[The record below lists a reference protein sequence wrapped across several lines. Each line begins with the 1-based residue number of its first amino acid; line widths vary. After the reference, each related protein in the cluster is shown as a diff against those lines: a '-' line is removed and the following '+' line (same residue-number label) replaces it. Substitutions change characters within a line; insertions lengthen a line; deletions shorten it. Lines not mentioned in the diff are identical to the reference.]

1 MSDRIKT
8 LYGQLV
14 RNGYDLGGYE
24 KFNAAMHDSNRRRSL
39 YNQLVANRADLGG
52 YEKFS
57 SVVETAPR
65 TTPSA
70 PQKKRDVVADTIN
83 MLRTPSSQYTRPQ
96 PSKAAGTFEMPSK
109 YDVYHNMPDV
119 VKRHQTP
126 TPLKPEAVMPSVPS
140 SAAESVWAA
149 ADKAAGAEVRKK
161 VDEGWSWRKI
171 MQALSSGA
179 SVTGGLGDDNAQAL
193 ETTSVAHLKTHDL
206 QKLSD
211 QAWAALGSKQQQSI
225 INDSYIYLKEQY
237 PDADDKALVDAA
249 RKMARAKSDEQMY
262 NLAVEKN
269 MPKSVGE
276 FFLRKA
282 AAASS
287 FGSLSKGYASM
298 MAGTRGDMEAEDT
311 ALQKYGAKHKVADIA
326 GSVAGFAVDPLTYA
340 SGAVGG
346 AATKVALWAGGKV
359 LSEAAA
365 RKMSQT
371 LGGKLLLGAVSG
383 AANFGTFEAGGEALN
398 QYKWGGTLDV
408 DPETG
413 RYVVGDFSLGKVASQ
428 MRHGLTMGGLTGAFG
443 TWLGNVSTK
452 AAQATS
458 STLGK
463 LGVRAGELGV
473 GLVGE
478 GTIFATP
485 EFISTYGDYN
495 DIIKSVSDKNSPNY
509 IADDKERS
517 KYIAEIKAQRGERM
531 MDIWQDNL
539 AMIAGFKAQHAIK
552 SAGRTISEL
561 AASRRGKVGFV
572 ERMGRM
578 LDGHPS
584 LALSKE
590 EQTELDKHGYG
601 DLTQM
606 VKEYKAYAQKDGDLP
621 YNKITQLLNDK
632 NVSEAARAKMYYY
645 VTGHSLPMSAVIAS
659 NVIDNGDKTYTVQS
673 LGDNGV
679 ITSRTYGS
687 LKRADYEKARID
699 RQAELNGVAMA
710 EQMFDNMDKAERL
723 KAVCTRLAQDKGV
736 SPETLLWLTRKDP
749 KQMTAAEK
757 RWIKEIEY
765 AANEDAP
772 QGENATVRH
781 IKGIILDE
789 YGVDVD
795 KALRK
800 AADSRTDAEKTAI
813 SAYNNELAQAVAER
827 KNAISQG
834 ETTDAYRRGYEADT
848 QGMRDA
854 YVAQMYE
861 PSEDNAET
869 LRGVES
875 QITESAKYQAALER
889 DELKQM
895 THKDGFIHL
904 ATLKD
909 KDKDG
914 NGKQVYIVDGDIVM
928 KEDGSGID
936 ADASSKSVIVYD
948 PATGEKK
955 MVSPTAVDGI
965 ESLGEVKTAEQREA
979 EINARM
985 QDTIQSGKDWL
996 EGNVANP
1003 VGMQIQLGDGRIA
1016 TIEAMHEDG
1025 KSAIATLP
1033 DGTQFLVPN
1042 DVLQRIVNNGQ
1053 YADYK
1058 ARRDAE
1064 ASKREAEQ
1072 STESASETATEGGQ
1086 PLPEEASLKEEES
1099 REYAQG
1105 DVFDVVVD
1113 GQKMHAEIVS
1123 PKDADGRFV
1132 VNVDDGESMRTLYV
1146 TPEELAAMEYREEPS
1161 TKAEETRLASE
1172 GSSEK
1177 ALERGEQPTE
1187 EHTPTAL
1194 ERIPRDEK
1202 GNAQFHDVDTETAW
1216 DGLVEMSGNEE
1227 TAHKVAEASLANAE
1241 RKLKAAKALKE
1252 KGETPEELLRSIKE
1266 NEAAVAEAQRVVAA
1280 WKAIVGEKSRR
1291 EEAVRAEAEHIATE
1305 KAEAER
1311 KAAEERE
1318 RAEAEE
1324 KTRIEAEKKTRIEAE
1339 KKEAERIAAEKAEE
1353 EARVEAERKAEDER
1367 IAKQKA
1373 EEKAEEAESD
1383 KEEAEKRMDDEEP
1396 KPVGSGVFGNIYNQ
1410 FKGKVKEAFD
1420 FLMKHKGGDLLG
1432 VFHRKDVG
1440 DIDLVWGDENGGL
1453 AHILNKHVGE
1463 GKSFANVDEAMS
1475 HIQNII
1481 ETGKNDFEDG
1491 DKIVFR
1497 KGSELVTVRKNF
1509 REGGKKIADKNWVL
1523 TAYDKEA
1530 ADNGNRVTTKVIE
1543 GKATPHTASIDKGSE
1558 KPEKKQEKQ
1567 SVFDKAKEIADK
1579 EEKKRKAEA
1588 EDDSVLG
1595 QATRAVGKKKK
1606 VNPFKYTA
1614 SQKDAGEVI
1623 KGVHYANGY
1632 AYASDGYIL
1641 FKEKADYPKEWEGT
1655 TRDKDGNLID
1665 GKYPDA
1671 EKAIHRLVHIPDK
1684 EVESLPSKGVLDFAI
1699 AASKKLKGEAIPVSV
1714 DGIFFNA
1721 VNLKKFLEAVASK
1734 GMDKIVYRHPMLYA
1748 TNGKDEIVMMPTVNT
1763 LEGALDIADRMER
1776 AGLPEEQIDAWK
1788 AHIEAAD
1795 KKMSFDDFKKA
1806 VENAKKEGVRPTEA
1820 DKQESK
1826 AEAEK
1831 QKVDK
1836 QGNPI
1841 DAEGRLITEKVE
1853 DISDLSDDDF
1863 NNPTRSVE
1871 LPKIPKNVDDALGAN
1886 GRPVIIKKNIFE
1898 KNGKSHGFTPKQSR
1912 KILGDALYNPDIVGQ
1927 SQPSTKKTHWVA
1939 IKVDEK
1945 SPITILEVNDGK
1957 DNVEVVGWYT
1967 LDARNLERIKRQ
1979 AEREG
1984 GELLVLSPKD
1994 KVESLPTPTSGLPTD
2009 KGSEVGGEK
2018 QEAEKKRPSPL
2029 SERIE
2034 DVGEKIGDARKDVW
2048 KEIIARIK
2056 NKKQGIEEALKK
2068 SSAGKLF
2075 SSLFDEKELLES
2087 GVSNEVVTFISAVK
2101 GSLGTKP
2108 RSLSKLK
2115 MWINKVL
2122 HQYDMCEQALENWE
2136 SVKKKIDE
2144 WKYYSQ
2150 PFYMYRAAMAVGGY
2164 ESGRDVG
2171 NAELWQI
2178 ADGYSDGKSVAGQW
2192 CVRKAGAYDGIYKT
2206 YEEAAEAL
2214 KKFAGENAAVDG
2226 KGKRKEVKLAIYKR
2240 RTDGTM
2246 FIAPEGKPDVIIQ
2259 DGFKTLYEASA
2270 YKKEHYA
2277 EMQERYRTLM
2287 DGIKPKFNE
2296 NRERKGRDWRG
2307 GKNVSAED
2315 FREAFDFRGVE
2326 FGNWMQQKDRRQ
2338 ALNECYDS
2346 LMDLAMVCGVSPK
2359 ALSLGGKLAMAFGA
2373 RGVGK
2378 FNAHYEPGKVV
2389 INLTKTKG
2397 AGSLAHEWFHAIDN
2411 YFNMQGWDEFATE
2424 STRNVERKEMAEAWK
2439 DLVRAINGSD
2449 YFKRSDKYARLKGSR
2464 YWIEPTE
2471 LGARAFAVWV
2481 ENRLSK
2487 YGTINDYLANNPRL
2501 VDEKASDAEKKYAP
2515 YPFDKDADWMD
2526 EKFGR
2531 LFEVMQERVDEE
2543 TGKHILYSRNKAAGH
2558 ELTELTAEE
2567 RELRD
2572 NLVERMRKGGLDVVT
2587 DSEEMQRVIDTENER
2602 TRMTG
2607 AGSVREH
2614 RVYHGSGAD
2623 FDAFDHSHMGEGEGA
2638 QAYGWGTYVTEVEG
2652 IGRTYAIQNTT
2663 THNDAL
2669 RALQHDVDAI
2679 SDQLNRHRDD
2689 LKYDE
2694 EQLKRANEWRA
2705 EAELD
2710 YELFKDEAEKLKE
2723 KYGEA
2728 SPKYRNHLFNDIY
2741 TDEMNRAQS
2750 SVKSTEESIQYRKE
2764 KIAELEK
2771 ALKDKQAEI
2780 DELPKEFPRHLYTVE
2795 IPDDNGSNYLDWNS
2809 SLSKEQK
2816 DTITKALKRLKVD
2829 LTYYE
2834 SRGFSLDDTFADIY
2848 YFLTIALRHTRK
2860 WEDVNA
2866 IRASSKFLYSLGF
2879 TGIKYPADNMRGGR
2893 KDGAKNYV
2901 IFNEND
2907 AKITDHVRFLRTAGG
2922 EVYGLVKDGRIYLD
2936 PKVATAETAVHE
2948 YTHLWGDM
2956 LRRKDSEQ
2964 WSHTVKELKNSV
2976 LWEEVKELYP
2986 ELKTDDEIADEVLS
3000 TFSGRRGA
3008 ERLREEA
3015 RRVADGEGGVFTKA
3029 KAIETLERVKEAI
3042 ARFWEGVA
3050 KMFGINR
3057 YRSAEELADMAMKDL
3072 INGVKPTSRTF
3083 TFDNFYKDTKA
3094 VFEGTERPKGKPD
3107 YTSYSGSEYWYGEDN
3122 GGKYVVR
3129 GSDHWSG
3136 EFKVKDGER
3145 TNVGRN
3151 HYSEITEDGML
3162 PIGAQG
3168 SLKFGWE
3175 KGLSKPV
3182 GSGIS
3187 AAIDRRGSGDSNNIA
3202 SCYWYIDNAKEKDN
3216 KGFTYGKAYLS
3227 EFEDKERRRDIPGD
3241 DWRDIQ
3247 GLEGGTRAM
3256 AVKKANDRFNEE
3268 LEMQVK
3274 GELEEG
3280 HVYKLGMPSEI
3291 LLSTGVPNLPIQMS
3305 AQRLEDKATKFGH
3318 NFDIAEVKDLVNA
3331 IQKPIAIFE
3340 YGDRNKSQNLIVE
3353 IQKDGKNFIIGLSL
3367 NPVVKGKALEI
3378 NSVRNVFPKDN
3389 AEWLNWISQNKLLY
3403 ADKEKIQALID
3414 KQQTNL
3420 ADVNYL
3426 NLDDVAK
3433 KVKDFENPKL
3443 FDGKISEVDKKG
3455 SDSID
3460 RSVRE
3465 NPKNEDKPRYSR
3477 KPGESIFD
3485 YASRVSEDVDR
3496 SVRERVSARDE
3507 YEKKV
3512 KSKGFQTKE
3521 ALQNSMLGLQEF
3533 MSAIDHASGNR
3544 RYIEDIPDFENPIL
3558 GENRLSSV
3566 NKEEMHQVAK
3576 TQFKPLMSAVAKLS
3590 GNGKES
3596 GELYDYMFAKH
3607 GLERDAVMR
3616 QREAQKEF
3624 DKYQKAN
3631 PKGTKTIG
3639 DFVASLEGKDYAGLT
3654 ALTAEDGRV
3663 KSIQSQID
3671 AIDEQMKATDNQL
3684 LLRKL
3689 GGQKKRLKV
3698 DLLNAARD
3706 AADDIRKAFE
3716 SNPSHDRSDINEL
3729 WKRVNEVNGN
3739 TLRKLYESGM
3749 LTKEAYNDISSMY
3762 TNYIPMRGF
3771 DQTTSADAYA
3781 YLTHGDSAFNAPIKT
3796 AKGRSSK
3803 ADNPIAYM
3811 QAMAE
3816 SAIMQ
3821 GNRNV
3826 LVKQK
3831 MLNFV
3836 RNHPSDLASVSDVWL
3851 QYDSVADE
3859 WKPVFPDNIGANDS
3873 ASVVAKKMEAFEDKM
3888 KQMAEKHPDLVQRSN
3903 EAPDIPYKVVEKGQL
3918 NEHQVL
3924 VKQNGK
3930 SYIITVN
3937 GSPRAAQA
3945 ANGLTNPDTDLTGAV
3960 GKVFEGAE
3968 ALNRQLSSLYTTL
3981 NPDFIGSNYV
3991 RDALYSNTMVYVKE
4005 GAKYGGSFN
4014 LNFAKY
4020 NPAEMANLYAR
4031 YNKGSLDTSNE
4042 THRLFLE
4049 FMQNGGE
4056 TGFVNLKQIEKRKS
4070 EIAKAIKRDGRISAA
4085 QIWGGLGDAVDF
4097 ANRAVENSARFAAY
4111 VTSRKSGRSVGRSVY
4126 DAKEISVNFNRKGSG
4141 SKFMGAEG
4149 QTKAGNAAA
4158 FVSGAGRGLYIF
4170 WNAGLQ
4176 GLTNFSRQIGR
4187 HPGRALTLAALLF
4200 GFGALMSYLGNGDDD
4215 DENNYFNLPKYIRRS
4230 NVCYKIGDLFVT
4242 IPLPVEY
4249 RSFYGLGE
4257 LASSTLA
4264 GKEGG
4269 TTKDIAKEAVSQ
4281 VSQLFPI
4288 DFAEGGG
4295 GLHALIPSAVKPIV
4309 EAETN
4314 TAWTGL
4320 PIYKDNDFNKNMPEY
4335 TKVYKT
4341 ANGHLVEIARAL
4353 NDATGG
4359 NKYKKGFIDINPA
4372 KMEYVLK
4379 GMLGGAFSFPDKLVK
4394 TTETIMGDREFDW
4407 RNTPFANRFV
4417 KNADERTEY
4426 KSLNEQYFKLKDEMD
4441 VVKQQ
4446 LKGFE
4451 KEADA
4456 GNEKYEKALLQLEDS
4471 KDYERL
4477 ELFKDYEKELK
4488 GLNDELKELRMSP
4501 DYDKA
4506 EEKELQKEIAELQRQ
4521 LLDEMREIKK

>member
-1 MSDRIKT
+1 M
-8 LYGQLV
+8 
-14 RNGYDLGGYE
+14 
-24 KFNAAMHDSNRRRSL
+24 
-39 YNQLVANRADLGG
+39 
-52 YEKFS
+52 
-57 SVVETAPR
+57 
-65 TTPSA
+65 
-70 PQKKRDVVADTIN
+70 
-83 MLRTPSSQYTRPQ
+83 
-96 PSKAAGTFEMPSK
+96 
-109 YDVYHNMPDV
+109 
-119 VKRHQTP
+119 
-126 TPLKPEAVMPSVPS
+126 
-140 SAAESVWAA
+140 
-149 ADKAAGAEVRKK
+149 
-161 VDEGWSWRKI
+161 
-171 MQALSSGA
+171 
-179 SVTGGLGDDNAQAL
+179 
-193 ETTSVAHLKTHDL
+193 
-206 QKLSD
+206 
-211 QAWAALGSKQQQSI
+211 
-225 INDSYIYLKEQY
+225 
-237 PDADDKALVDAA
+237 
-249 RKMARAKSDEQMY
+249 
-262 NLAVEKN
+262 
-269 MPKSVGE
+269 
-276 FFLRKA
+276 
-282 AAASS
+282 
-287 FGSLSKGYASM
+287 
-298 MAGTRGDMEAEDT
+298 
-311 ALQKYGAKHKVADIA
+311 
-326 GSVAGFAVDPLTYA
+326 
-340 SGAVGG
+340 
-346 AATKVALWAGGKV
+346 
-359 LSEAAA
+359 
-365 RKMSQT
+365 
-371 LGGKLLLGAVSG
+371 
-383 AANFGTFEAGGEALN
+383 
-398 QYKWGGTLDV
+398 
-408 DPETG
+408 
-413 RYVVGDFSLGKVASQ
+413 
-428 MRHGLTMGGLTGAFG
+428 
-443 TWLGNVSTK
+443 
-452 AAQATS
+452 
-458 STLGK
+458 
-463 LGVRAGELGV
+463 
-473 GLVGE
+473 
-478 GTIFATP
+478 
-485 EFISTYGDYN
+485 
-495 DIIKSVSDKNSPNY
+495 
-509 IADDKERS
+509 
-517 KYIAEIKAQRGERM
+517 
-531 MDIWQDNL
+531 
-539 AMIAGFKAQHAIK
+539 
-552 SAGRTISEL
+552 
-561 AASRRGKVGFV
+561 
-572 ERMGRM
+572 
-578 LDGHPS
+578 
-584 LALSKE
+584 
-590 EQTELDKHGYG
+590 
-601 DLTQM
+601 
-606 VKEYKAYAQKDGDLP
+606 
-621 YNKITQLLNDK
+621 
-632 NVSEAARAKMYYY
+632 
-645 VTGHSLPMSAVIAS
+645 
-659 NVIDNGDKTYTVQS
+659 
-673 LGDNGV
+673 
-679 ITSRTYGS
+679 
-687 LKRADYEKARID
+687 
-699 RQAELNGVAMA
+699 
-710 EQMFDNMDKAERL
+710 
-723 KAVCTRLAQDKGV
+723 
-736 SPETLLWLTRKDP
+736 
-749 KQMTAAEK
+749 
-757 RWIKEIEY
+757 
-765 AANEDAP
+765 
-772 QGENATVRH
+772 
-781 IKGIILDE
+781 
-789 YGVDVD
+789 
-795 KALRK
+795 
-800 AADSRTDAEKTAI
+800 
-813 SAYNNELAQAVAER
+813 
-827 KNAISQG
+827 
-834 ETTDAYRRGYEADT
+834 
-848 QGMRDA
+848 
-854 YVAQMYE
+854 
-861 PSEDNAET
+861 
-869 LRGVES
+869 
-875 QITESAKYQAALER
+875 
-889 DELKQM
+889 
-895 THKDGFIHL
+895 
-904 ATLKD
+904 
-909 KDKDG
+909 
-914 NGKQVYIVDGDIVM
+914 
-928 KEDGSGID
+928 
-936 ADASSKSVIVYD
+936 
-948 PATGEKK
+948 
-955 MVSPTAVDGI
+955 
-965 ESLGEVKTAEQREA
+965 
-979 EINARM
+979 
-985 QDTIQSGKDWL
+985 
-996 EGNVANP
+996 
-1003 VGMQIQLGDGRIA
+1003 
-1016 TIEAMHEDG
+1016 
-1025 KSAIATLP
+1025 
-1033 DGTQFLVPN
+1033 
-1042 DVLQRIVNNGQ
+1042 
-1053 YADYK
+1053 
-1058 ARRDAE
+1058 
-1064 ASKREAEQ
+1064 
-1072 STESASETATEGGQ
+1072 
-1086 PLPEEASLKEEES
+1086 
-1099 REYAQG
+1099 
-1105 DVFDVVVD
+1105 
-1113 GQKMHAEIVS
+1113 
-1123 PKDADGRFV
+1123 
-1132 VNVDDGESMRTLYV
+1132 
-1146 TPEELAAMEYREEPS
+1146 
-1161 TKAEETRLASE
+1161 
-1172 GSSEK
+1172 
-1177 ALERGEQPTE
+1177 
-1187 EHTPTAL
+1187 
-1194 ERIPRDEK
+1194 
-1202 GNAQFHDVDTETAW
+1202 
-1216 DGLVEMSGNEE
+1216 
-1227 TAHKVAEASLANAE
+1227 
-1241 RKLKAAKALKE
+1241 
-1252 KGETPEELLRSIKE
+1252 
-1266 NEAAVAEAQRVVAA
+1266 
-1280 WKAIVGEKSRR
+1280 
-1291 EEAVRAEAEHIATE
+1291 
-1305 KAEAER
+1305 
-1311 KAAEERE
+1311 
-1318 RAEAEE
+1318 
-1324 KTRIEAEKKTRIEAE
+1324 
-1339 KKEAERIAAEKAEE
+1339 
-1353 EARVEAERKAEDER
+1353 
-1367 IAKQKA
+1367 
-1373 EEKAEEAESD
+1373 
-1383 KEEAEKRMDDEEP
+1383 
-1396 KPVGSGVFGNIYNQ
+1396 
-1410 FKGKVKEAFD
+1410 
-1420 FLMKHKGGDLLG
+1420 
-1432 VFHRKDVG
+1432 
-1440 DIDLVWGDENGGL
+1440 
-1453 AHILNKHVGE
+1453 
-1463 GKSFANVDEAMS
+1463 
-1475 HIQNII
+1475 
-1481 ETGKNDFEDG
+1481 
-1491 DKIVFR
+1491 
-1497 KGSELVTVRKNF
+1497 
-1509 REGGKKIADKNWVL
+1509 
-1523 TAYDKEA
+1523 
-1530 ADNGNRVTTKVIE
+1530 
-1543 GKATPHTASIDKGSE
+1543 
-1558 KPEKKQEKQ
+1558 
-1567 SVFDKAKEIADK
+1567 
-1579 EEKKRKAEA
+1579 
-1588 EDDSVLG
+1588 
-1595 QATRAVGKKKK
+1595 GKKKK
-1606 VNPFKYTA
+1606 VNLFKYTVSEKNSISA
-1614 SQKDAGEVI
+1614 LR
-1623 KGVHYANGY
+1623 GVHYANGY

-1665 GKYPDA
+1665 GKYPDT

-1684 EVESLPSKGVLDFAI
+1684 EVESLPSKEVLDFAI
-1699 AASKKLKGEAIPVSV
+1699 AAGKKLKRETIPVAV

-1734 GMDKIVYRHPMLYA
+1734 GMDKVVYRHPMLYA
-1748 TNGKDEIVMMPTVNT
+1748 TNGKDEIVLMPTVNT
-1763 LEGALDIADRMER
+1763 LEGALDIADRMES
-1776 AGLPEEQIDAWK
+1776 AGLPKEQIDAWK

-1795 KKMSFDDFKKA
+1795 KKMSLEDFKKA
-1806 VENAKKEGVRPTEA
+1806 VENAKKKG
-1820 DKQESK
+1820 DK

-2018 QEAEKKRPSPL
+2018 QEAEKKRPAPIA
-2029 SERIE
+2029 ERIE

-2307 GKNVSAED
+2307 GKDVSAED

-2373 RGVGK
+2373 RGGGK
-2378 FNAHYEPGKVV
+2378 FNAHYEPDKVV

-2558 ELTELTAEE
+2558 ENTELTAEE

-2602 TRMTG
+2602 TRMMG

-2663 THNDAL
+2663 KHNDAL

-2679 SDQLNRHRDD
+2679 SDQLDRQRDD

-2710 YELFKDEAEKLKE
+2710 YELFKDEAEELKE
-2723 KYGEA
+2723 KYGES
-2728 SPKYRNHLFNDIY
+2728 SPKYRNHLFYDIY
-2741 TDEMNRAQS
+2741 TDEMKRAQS

-2780 DELPKEFPRHLYTVE
+2780 DDLPKEFPRHLYTVE
-2795 IPDDNGSNYLDWNS
+2795 IPDDNGVNYLDWNS

-2907 AKITDHVRFLRTAGG
+2907 AKITDHTRFLRTADG

-3057 YRSAEELADMAMKDL
+3057 YRSAEELADMAMRDL

-3107 YTSYSGSEYWYGEDN
+3107 YTSYSGSEYWYGEDK

-3247 GLEGGTRAM
+3247 GVEGGTRAM

-3268 LEMQVK
+3268 LELQVK

-3291 LLSTGVPNLPIQMS
+3291 LLSTGVPNLPIELS
-3305 AQRLEDKATKFGH
+3305 AKQLSKKAADRGH
-3318 NFDIAEVKDLVNA
+3318 RFDVKDIANLPQA
-3331 IQKPIAIFE
+3331 IQAPIAVFE
-3340 YGDRNKSQNLIVE
+3340 YGNKDKSQNLIVE
-3353 IQKDGKNFIIGLSL
+3353 IERDGKKFVVGIHFNQNRRGIVVNDIRGLF
-3367 NPVVKGKALEI
+3367 N
-3378 NSVRNVFPKDN
+3378 KDSH
-3389 AEWLNWISQNKLLY
+3389 EWLNWVSQGKLLY

-3414 KQQTNL
+3414 KQRTNL
-3420 ADVNYL
+3420 AEVNYL

-3443 FDGKISEVDKKG
+3443 FGEEIIDDGKKG

-3465 NPKNEDKPRYSR
+3465 NPKSEEPRFSR
-3477 KPGESIFD
+3477 KPGESIFA

-3533 MSAIDHASGNR
+3533 MYAIDHASGNK
-3544 RYIEDIPDFENPIL
+3544 RYIEDIPNFENPIL

-3616 QREAQKEF
+3616 QREAKKEF

-3631 PKGTKTIG
+3631 SKGTKTIG

-3671 AIDEQMKATDNQL
+3671 AIDEQMKATDDQL

-3729 WKRVNEVNGN
+3729 WSRVNEVNGN

-3781 YLTHGDSAFNAPIKT
+3781 YLTHGDSAEP
-3796 AKGRSSK
+3796 
-3803 ADNPIAYM
+3803 
-3811 QAMAE
+3811 
-3816 SAIMQ
+3816 
-3821 GNRNV
+3821 
-3826 LVKQK
+3826 
-3831 MLNFV
+3831 
-3836 RNHPSDLASVSDVWL
+3836 
-3851 QYDSVADE
+3851 
-3859 WKPVFPDNIGANDS
+3859 
-3873 ASVVAKKMEAFEDKM
+3873 
-3888 KQMAEKHPDLVQRSN
+3888 
-3903 EAPDIPYKVVEKGQL
+3903 
-3918 NEHQVL
+3918 
-3924 VKQNGK
+3924 
-3930 SYIITVN
+3930 
-3937 GSPRAAQA
+3937 
-3945 ANGLTNPDTDLTGAV
+3945 
-3960 GKVFEGAE
+3960 
-3968 ALNRQLSSLYTTL
+3968 
-3981 NPDFIGSNYV
+3981 
-3991 RDALYSNTMVYVKE
+3991 
-4005 GAKYGGSFN
+4005 
-4014 LNFAKY
+4014 
-4020 NPAEMANLYAR
+4020 
-4031 YNKGSLDTSNE
+4031 
-4042 THRLFLE
+4042 
-4049 FMQNGGE
+4049 
-4056 TGFVNLKQIEKRKS
+4056 
-4070 EIAKAIKRDGRISAA
+4070 
-4085 QIWGGLGDAVDF
+4085 
-4097 ANRAVENSARFAAY
+4097 
-4111 VTSRKSGRSVGRSVY
+4111 
-4126 DAKEISVNFNRKGSG
+4126 
-4141 SKFMGAEG
+4141 
-4149 QTKAGNAAA
+4149 
-4158 FVSGAGRGLYIF
+4158 
-4170 WNAGLQ
+4170 
-4176 GLTNFSRQIGR
+4176 
-4187 HPGRALTLAALLF
+4187 
-4200 GFGALMSYLGNGDDD
+4200 
-4215 DENNYFNLPKYIRRS
+4215 
-4230 NVCYKIGDLFVT
+4230 
-4242 IPLPVEY
+4242 
-4249 RSFYGLGE
+4249 
-4257 LASSTLA
+4257 
-4264 GKEGG
+4264 
-4269 TTKDIAKEAVSQ
+4269 
-4281 VSQLFPI
+4281 
-4288 DFAEGGG
+4288 
-4295 GLHALIPSAVKPIV
+4295 
-4309 EAETN
+4309 
-4314 TAWTGL
+4314 
-4320 PIYKDNDFNKNMPEY
+4320 
-4335 TKVYKT
+4335 
-4341 ANGHLVEIARAL
+4341 
-4353 NDATGG
+4353 
-4359 NKYKKGFIDINPA
+4359 
-4372 KMEYVLK
+4372 
-4379 GMLGGAFSFPDKLVK
+4379 
-4394 TTETIMGDREFDW
+4394 
-4407 RNTPFANRFV
+4407 RNT
-4417 KNADERTEY
+4417 
-4426 KSLNEQYFKLKDEMD
+4426 
-4441 VVKQQ
+4441 
-4446 LKGFE
+4446 
-4451 KEADA
+4451 
-4456 GNEKYEKALLQLEDS
+4456 
-4471 KDYERL
+4471 
-4477 ELFKDYEKELK
+4477 
-4488 GLNDELKELRMSP
+4488 
-4501 DYDKA
+4501 
-4506 EEKELQKEIAELQRQ
+4506 
-4521 LLDEMREIKK
+4521 

>member
-1 MSDRIKT
+1 MRQRA
-8 LYGQLV
+8 YG
-14 RNGYDLGGYE
+14 
-24 KFNAAMHDSNRRRSL
+24 
-39 YNQLVANRADLGG
+39 
-52 YEKFS
+52 
-57 SVVETAPR
+57 
-65 TTPSA
+65 
-70 PQKKRDVVADTIN
+70 
-83 MLRTPSSQYTRPQ
+83 RP
-96 PSKAAGTFEMPSK
+96 
-109 YDVYHNMPDV
+109 
-119 VKRHQTP
+119 
-126 TPLKPEAVMPSVPS
+126 
-140 SAAESVWAA
+140 

-161 VDEGWSWRKI
+161 VDEGWSWDKI
-171 MQALSSGA
+171 LRMLSSGA

-371 LGGKLLLGAVSG
+371 LGGKLLLGAVGG
-383 AANFGTFEAGGEALN
+383 AANFGTFEAGGEAIN

-428 MRHGLTMGGLTGAFG
+428 MGHGLTMGGLTGAFG

-495 DIIKSVSDKNSPNY
+495 DVIKSVSDKNSPNY

-517 KYIAEIKAQRGERM
+517 KYIAELKAQRGERM

-539 AMIAGFKAQHAIK
+539 AIIAGFKAQHAIK

-687 LKRADYEKARID
+687 RKRADYEKARID

-757 RWIKEIEY
+757 RWIKEIED

-781 IKGIILDE
+781 IKGVILDE

-889 DELKQM
+889 DELTQM
-895 THKDGFIHL
+895 THKDGSIHL

-936 ADASSKSVIVYD
+936 ADASSKSVIIYD

-1086 PLPEEASLKEEES
+1086 PLPEEASPKEEES

-1161 TKAEETRLASE
+1161 PKAEETRLATE
-1172 GSSEK
+1172 DSSDK
-1177 ALERGEQPTE
+1177 ALERGAQPTE

-1216 DGLVEMSGNEE
+1216 DGLVEMSGNEG

-1241 RKLKAAKALKE
+1241 KKLKAAKALKE
-1252 KGETPEELLRSIKE
+1252 KGDTPEALLQSIKE
-1266 NEAAVAEAQRVVAA
+1266 NEKAVAEAEKEVAA
-1280 WKAIVGEKSRR
+1280 WKTIVGEKARR
-1291 EEAVRAEAEHIATE
+1291 EEAAKAEAERIATE

-1318 RAEAEE
+1318 RAEKEE
-1324 KTRIEAEKKTRIEAE
+1324 KARIEAE

-1353 EARVEAERKAEDER
+1353 EARVEAERKERDENGQPFVVSSDGTTTFGEITEDTGLTAAPIKLSEGFQDANTGKGYGLVHIEANHGEQIRQAGFTSVKEFVSFVATHYDTDNIRVGKRRDDGSDTFLIQVTDTHDNTLFIELSKDGSYWNVNSGGIFRKGYSNKKETVAKTEPQQPTNAVSSDSSLSANVKDGITNAEPNGEPTVSLDKGTTLPADQQTSDKENTKKVADSEGENTLKAKIEAASADVNTEPTEAQKEAGNYKKGHVQVGTFDITIEQPEGSIRRGTDADGKKWESKMHNTYGYFRGTEGVDGDHIDVFLSNDIDGWNGRKVFVVDQYNPDGTFDEHKVMLGFNDMDEAKSDYLANYEKGWENGRR
-1367 IAKQKA
+1367 ITVSTTNLEDFEKWIDSSHRKTKPFSEYSSVNKETVATDKGG
-1373 EEKAEEAESD
+1373 EKAE
-1383 KEEAEKRMDDEEP
+1383 
-1396 KPVGSGVFGNIYNQ
+1396 
-1410 FKGKVKEAFD
+1410 
-1420 FLMKHKGGDLLG
+1420 
-1432 VFHRKDVG
+1432 
-1440 DIDLVWGDENGGL
+1440 
-1453 AHILNKHVGE
+1453 
-1463 GKSFANVDEAMS
+1463 
-1475 HIQNII
+1475 
-1481 ETGKNDFEDG
+1481 
-1491 DKIVFR
+1491 
-1497 KGSELVTVRKNF
+1497 
-1509 REGGKKIADKNWVL
+1509 
-1523 TAYDKEA
+1523 
-1530 ADNGNRVTTKVIE
+1530 
-1543 GKATPHTASIDKGSE
+1543 
-1558 KPEKKQEKQ
+1558 KKQKKQ

-1588 EDDSVLG
+1588 EDDKPKEQPLTEAERKDAEEVAGALGYRVEWVDTMEENGTIDADRKVIRIAKDAENPLVQVLG
-1595 QATRAVGKKKK
+1595 HEVAHGVKRMDGGKFKALQKAAMEVVGEKEWNERIEKKRKL
-1606 VNPFKYTA
+1606 N
-1614 SQKDAGEVI
+1614 
-1623 KGVHYANGY
+1623 
-1632 AYASDGYIL
+1632 AYAEGKLSEEVTCDIVGEALDNKVALKRLAESLRGEKGIIARLRDAVARMVEYFKNRGNKEGVRRMKAADKLLAEFESALKDGDGVNESAREADVPTDNVGNIDFSHRTYHDYKDDDGNEHRGTRGKIIEYLNNAGMKKSDIGK
-1641 FKEKADYPKEWEGT
+1641 FVDNMDYWYDLTGKVASLV
-1655 TRDKDGNLID
+1655 DKDGNFDFPAFHEWSQISPLYKKYEGNIVRAVSTLVSNGEYPLNFELSTDCIKREAFTQILNEMVDLGGAIWKNLTPAKIQELRTLQQSYGIQVACPLCFVEGKRLNIMKWATGVTDKWNEAVRRVVGDEATPFGFGKGTYVPATPYNERTTPQEVTDQINEVARIVGSREGALPKDLARMQENTKAMEALLQQYYEDYVAKHGSAEGFSLSEAQLGELAKLRGKGASNVVDRMVDMIATHPELQHTLDVSDLVGSKGLMAIRGQSGDGFAKMYSLIVCANGTGTPKIVQDAQPYSGDILDVRQSKFDKAAEIGGARLFSFSDFDLTKTFDIMQIMWDCAARKAKVQSYSKEIPYILMFGKSGVKINMSMLPEARPSEGLVQEYKEAKGSARKYVLEKIMENAGLDMEGGHIVGIQLSDSHSVSKEFAESIYHNPDYNANCGAIMVGISVNHALYAMGQDYIRQVIPFHLSGMPISARRATDCQYYRDFTSEQNTGIIVNGRRVKQFD
-1665 GKYPDA
+1665 GGGKPIHNKDVPSDFDFYEGENEKGWDMRQRCRDYVKWCGENGLVPRFEWAVNSDNYKAWCKKKGYQPNQEIVDMMDAHTTDGVYDEYYKVITDFTAYKPIFDKDGNTIGEEPAPHRPVTGDFAMDDKTLGMVLGVDSEGRKVDDNSMLANRENTIKNADANKKEIA
-1671 EKAIHRLVHIPDK
+1671 EKALLIL
-1684 EVESLPSKGVLDFAI
+1684 
-1699 AASKKLKGEAIPVSV
+1699 
-1714 DGIFFNA
+1714 
-1721 VNLKKFLEAVASK
+1721 
-1734 GMDKIVYRHPMLYA
+1734 
-1748 TNGKDEIVMMPTVNT
+1748 NGK
-1763 LEGALDIADRMER
+1763 A
-1776 AGLPEEQIDAWK
+1776 
-1788 AHIEAAD
+1788 
-1795 KKMSFDDFKKA
+1795 
-1806 VENAKKEGVRPTEA
+1806 
-1820 DKQESK
+1820 
-1826 AEAEK
+1826 
-1831 QKVDK
+1831 
-1836 QGNPI
+1836 
-1841 DAEGRLITEKVE
+1841 KVE
-1853 DISDLSDDDF
+1853 DLVRKGGEQFDNNSDSDKFFESSNEGID
-1863 NNPTRSVE
+1863 RSV
-1871 LPKIPKNVDDALGAN
+1871 
-1886 GRPVIIKKNIFE
+1886 R
-1898 KNGKSHGFTPKQSR
+1898 
-1912 KILGDALYNPDIVGQ
+1912 
-1927 SQPSTKKTHWVA
+1927 
-1939 IKVDEK
+1939 
-1945 SPITILEVNDGK
+1945 
-1957 DNVEVVGWYT
+1957 
-1967 LDARNLERIKRQ
+1967 
-1979 AEREG
+1979 
-1984 GELLVLSPKD
+1984 
-1994 KVESLPTPTSGLPTD
+1994 
-2009 KGSEVGGEK
+2009 
-2018 QEAEKKRPSPL
+2018 
-2029 SERIE
+2029 
-2034 DVGEKIGDARKDVW
+2034 
-2048 KEIIARIK
+2048 
-2056 NKKQGIEEALKK
+2056 
-2068 SSAGKLF
+2068 
-2075 SSLFDEKELLES
+2075 
-2087 GVSNEVVTFISAVK
+2087 
-2101 GSLGTKP
+2101 
-2108 RSLSKLK
+2108 
-2115 MWINKVL
+2115 
-2122 HQYDMCEQALENWE
+2122 
-2136 SVKKKIDE
+2136 
-2144 WKYYSQ
+2144 
-2150 PFYMYRAAMAVGGY
+2150 
-2164 ESGRDVG
+2164 
-2171 NAELWQI
+2171 
-2178 ADGYSDGKSVAGQW
+2178 
-2192 CVRKAGAYDGIYKT
+2192 
-2206 YEEAAEAL
+2206 
-2214 KKFAGENAAVDG
+2214 
-2226 KGKRKEVKLAIYKR
+2226 
-2240 RTDGTM
+2240 
-2246 FIAPEGKPDVIIQ
+2246 
-2259 DGFKTLYEASA
+2259 
-2270 YKKEHYA
+2270 
-2277 EMQERYRTLM
+2277 
-2287 DGIKPKFNE
+2287 E
-2296 NRERKGRDWRG
+2296 NR
-2307 GKNVSAED
+2307 S
-2315 FREAFDFRGVE
+2315 
-2326 FGNWMQQKDRRQ
+2326 
-2338 ALNECYDS
+2338 
-2346 LMDLAMVCGVSPK
+2346 
-2359 ALSLGGKLAMAFGA
+2359 
-2373 RGVGK
+2373 
-2378 FNAHYEPGKVV
+2378 
-2389 INLTKTKG
+2389 
-2397 AGSLAHEWFHAIDN
+2397 
-2411 YFNMQGWDEFATE
+2411 
-2424 STRNVERKEMAEAWK
+2424 
-2439 DLVRAINGSD
+2439 
-2449 YFKRSDKYARLKGSR
+2449 
-2464 YWIEPTE
+2464 
-2471 LGARAFAVWV
+2471 
-2481 ENRLSK
+2481 
-2487 YGTINDYLANNPRL
+2487 
-2501 VDEKASDAEKKYAP
+2501 EK
-2515 YPFDKDADWMD
+2515 
-2526 EKFGR
+2526 
-2531 LFEVMQERVDEE
+2531 
-2543 TGKHILYSRNKAAGH
+2543 
-2558 ELTELTAEE
+2558 TELTAAE

-2663 THNDAL
+2663 KHNDAL

-2710 YELFKDEAEKLKE
+2710 YELFRDEAEELKE

-2741 TDEMNRAQS
+2741 TDEMKRAQS

-2795 IPDDNGSNYLDWNS
+2795 IPDDNGSNYLDWNGHPAE
-2809 SLSKEQK
+2809 SLLK
-2816 DTITKALKRLKVD
+2816 DVGSFLESNGFERVQDNPVRYEKGESTVVLNPKATGAD
-2829 LTYYE
+2829 LYAE
-2834 SRGFSLDDTFADIY
+2834 LRE
-2848 YFLTIALRHTRK
+2848 ALGSDK
-2860 WEDVNA
+2860 K
-2866 IRASSKFLYSLGF
+2866 ASQALAELGCI
-2879 TGIKYPADNMRGGR
+2879 GIKYPADNMRGGR
-2893 KDGAKNYV
+2893 EDGAKNYV

-2907 AKITDHVRFLRTAGG
+2907 AKITDHTRFLRTASG

-2976 LWEEVKELYP
+2976 LWEEVKESYP

-3050 KMFGINR
+3050 RMFGINR
-3057 YRSAEELADMAMKDL
+3057 YRSAEELADMAMRDLLDSKNPMKDESGMRKRGEVGDE
-3072 INGVKPTSRTF
+3072 GVK
-3083 TFDNFYKDTKA
+3083 
-3094 VFEGTERPKGKPD
+3094 
-3107 YTSYSGSEYWYGEDN
+3107 
-3122 GGKYVVR
+3122 
-3129 GSDHWSG
+3129 
-3136 EFKVKDGER
+3136 
-3145 TNVGRN
+3145 
-3151 HYSEITEDGML
+3151 
-3162 PIGAQG
+3162 
-3168 SLKFGWE
+3168 SLKGE
-3175 KGLSKPV
+3175 EAMVAL
-3182 GSGIS
+3182 
-3187 AAIDRRGSGDSNNIA
+3187 DNI
-3202 SCYWYIDNAKEKDN
+3202 
-3216 KGFTYGKAYLS
+3216 
-3227 EFEDKERRRDIPGD
+3227 FEDKKTENMPQKVSSLVKFMELFRKPVRTFLGEVVNVKEEVYNKIIREKRTSISGAVLPTLENADFAIRDTDGSTLYIKRFKSENND
-3241 DWRDIQ
+3241 NVYNI
-3247 GLEGGTRAM
+3247 
-3256 AVKKANDRFNEE
+3256 AVVNKY
-3268 LEMQVK
+3268 
-3274 GELEEG
+3274 GEVEDYVSSV
-3280 HVYKLGMPSEI
+3280 HIKSDN
-3291 LLSTGVPNLPIQMS
+3291 NL
-3305 AQRLEDKATKFGH
+3305 
-3318 NFDIAEVKDLVNA
+3318 
-3331 IQKPIAIFE
+3331 
-3340 YGDRNKSQNLIVE
+3340 RNKITKGAELLLPQERIT
-3353 IQKDGKNFIIGLSL
+3353 DGILPRN
-3367 NPVVKGKALEI
+3367 NPTPTA
-3378 NSVRNVFPKDN
+3378 NV
-3389 AEWLNWISQNKLLY
+3389 
-3403 ADKEKIQALID
+3403 
-3414 KQQTNL
+3414 TN
-3420 ADVNYL
+3420 
-3426 NLDDVAK
+3426 
-3433 KVKDFENPKL
+3433 
-3443 FDGKISEVDKKG
+3443 ISEP
-3455 SDSID
+3455 S
-3460 RSVRE
+3460 
-3465 NPKNEDKPRYSR
+3465 KPRYSR

-3533 MSAIDHASGNR
+3533 MSAIDRASGNK
-3544 RYIEDIPDFENPIL
+3544 RYMEDIPDFENPIL

-3671 AIDEQMKATDNQL
+3671 AIDEQMKATDDQL

-3689 GGQKKRLKV
+3689 GGQKKRMKV

-3706 AADDIRKAFE
+3706 AADDIRKTFE
-3716 SNPSHDRSDINEL
+3716 NNPSHDRSDINEL
-3729 WKRVNEVNGN
+3729 WKRVNEVNGS

-3873 ASVVAKKMEAFEDKM
+3873 ASVVAKKMKAFEDKM

-3945 ANGLTNPDTDLTGAV
+3945 ANGLTNPDTDFTGAV
-3960 GKVFEGAE
+3960 GKVLEGAE

-4070 EIAKAIKRDGRISAA
+4070 EIAKAIKRDGEISAA
-4085 QIWGGLGDAVDF
+4085 QIWGGLNDAIDF

-4111 VTSRKSGRSVGRSVY
+4111 VTSRKSGRSLGRSVY

-4187 HPGRALTLAALLF
+4187 HPGRALTLASLLF
-4200 GFGALMSYLGNGDDD
+4200 GFGALMSYLGNRDDD

-4257 LASSTLA
+4257 LAISTLA
-4264 GKEGG
+4264 GKEDG

-4341 ANGHLVEIARAL
+4341 ANGYLVEIARAL

-4456 GNEKYEKALLQLEDS
+4456 GNEKYKKALLQLEDS
-4471 KDYERL
+4471 KDYEKL

-4521 LLDEMREIKK
+4521 LIDEMREIKK

>member
-1 MSDRIKT
+1 M
-8 LYGQLV
+8 
-14 RNGYDLGGYE
+14 
-24 KFNAAMHDSNRRRSL
+24 
-39 YNQLVANRADLGG
+39 
-52 YEKFS
+52 
-57 SVVETAPR
+57 
-65 TTPSA
+65 
-70 PQKKRDVVADTIN
+70 
-83 MLRTPSSQYTRPQ
+83 
-96 PSKAAGTFEMPSK
+96 
-109 YDVYHNMPDV
+109 
-119 VKRHQTP
+119 
-126 TPLKPEAVMPSVPS
+126 
-140 SAAESVWAA
+140 
-149 ADKAAGAEVRKK
+149 
-161 VDEGWSWRKI
+161 
-171 MQALSSGA
+171 
-179 SVTGGLGDDNAQAL
+179 
-193 ETTSVAHLKTHDL
+193 
-206 QKLSD
+206 
-211 QAWAALGSKQQQSI
+211 
-225 INDSYIYLKEQY
+225 
-237 PDADDKALVDAA
+237 
-249 RKMARAKSDEQMY
+249 
-262 NLAVEKN
+262 
-269 MPKSVGE
+269 
-276 FFLRKA
+276 
-282 AAASS
+282 
-287 FGSLSKGYASM
+287 
-298 MAGTRGDMEAEDT
+298 
-311 ALQKYGAKHKVADIA
+311 
-326 GSVAGFAVDPLTYA
+326 
-340 SGAVGG
+340 
-346 AATKVALWAGGKV
+346 
-359 LSEAAA
+359 
-365 RKMSQT
+365 
-371 LGGKLLLGAVSG
+371 
-383 AANFGTFEAGGEALN
+383 
-398 QYKWGGTLDV
+398 
-408 DPETG
+408 
-413 RYVVGDFSLGKVASQ
+413 
-428 MRHGLTMGGLTGAFG
+428 
-443 TWLGNVSTK
+443 
-452 AAQATS
+452 
-458 STLGK
+458 
-463 LGVRAGELGV
+463 
-473 GLVGE
+473 
-478 GTIFATP
+478 
-485 EFISTYGDYN
+485 
-495 DIIKSVSDKNSPNY
+495 
-509 IADDKERS
+509 
-517 KYIAEIKAQRGERM
+517 
-531 MDIWQDNL
+531 
-539 AMIAGFKAQHAIK
+539 
-552 SAGRTISEL
+552 
-561 AASRRGKVGFV
+561 
-572 ERMGRM
+572 
-578 LDGHPS
+578 
-584 LALSKE
+584 
-590 EQTELDKHGYG
+590 
-601 DLTQM
+601 
-606 VKEYKAYAQKDGDLP
+606 
-621 YNKITQLLNDK
+621 
-632 NVSEAARAKMYYY
+632 
-645 VTGHSLPMSAVIAS
+645 
-659 NVIDNGDKTYTVQS
+659 
-673 LGDNGV
+673 
-679 ITSRTYGS
+679 
-687 LKRADYEKARID
+687 
-699 RQAELNGVAMA
+699 
-710 EQMFDNMDKAERL
+710 
-723 KAVCTRLAQDKGV
+723 
-736 SPETLLWLTRKDP
+736 
-749 KQMTAAEK
+749 
-757 RWIKEIEY
+757 
-765 AANEDAP
+765 
-772 QGENATVRH
+772 
-781 IKGIILDE
+781 
-789 YGVDVD
+789 
-795 KALRK
+795 
-800 AADSRTDAEKTAI
+800 
-813 SAYNNELAQAVAER
+813 
-827 KNAISQG
+827 
-834 ETTDAYRRGYEADT
+834 
-848 QGMRDA
+848 
-854 YVAQMYE
+854 
-861 PSEDNAET
+861 
-869 LRGVES
+869 
-875 QITESAKYQAALER
+875 
-889 DELKQM
+889 
-895 THKDGFIHL
+895 
-904 ATLKD
+904 
-909 KDKDG
+909 
-914 NGKQVYIVDGDIVM
+914 
-928 KEDGSGID
+928 
-936 ADASSKSVIVYD
+936 
-948 PATGEKK
+948 
-955 MVSPTAVDGI
+955 
-965 ESLGEVKTAEQREA
+965 
-979 EINARM
+979 
-985 QDTIQSGKDWL
+985 
-996 EGNVANP
+996 
-1003 VGMQIQLGDGRIA
+1003 
-1016 TIEAMHEDG
+1016 
-1025 KSAIATLP
+1025 
-1033 DGTQFLVPN
+1033 
-1042 DVLQRIVNNGQ
+1042 
-1053 YADYK
+1053 
-1058 ARRDAE
+1058 
-1064 ASKREAEQ
+1064 
-1072 STESASETATEGGQ
+1072 
-1086 PLPEEASLKEEES
+1086 
-1099 REYAQG
+1099 
-1105 DVFDVVVD
+1105 
-1113 GQKMHAEIVS
+1113 
-1123 PKDADGRFV
+1123 
-1132 VNVDDGESMRTLYV
+1132 
-1146 TPEELAAMEYREEPS
+1146 
-1161 TKAEETRLASE
+1161 
-1172 GSSEK
+1172 
-1177 ALERGEQPTE
+1177 
-1187 EHTPTAL
+1187 
-1194 ERIPRDEK
+1194 
-1202 GNAQFHDVDTETAW
+1202 
-1216 DGLVEMSGNEE
+1216 
-1227 TAHKVAEASLANAE
+1227 
-1241 RKLKAAKALKE
+1241 KAAKALKE
-1252 KGETPEELLRSIKE
+1252 KGETPEELLQSIKE
-1266 NEAAVAEAQRVVAA
+1266 NEAAVAEAQRVVDA

-1291 EEAVRAEAEHIATE
+1291 EEAA

-1311 KAAEERE
+1311 
-1318 RAEAEE
+1318 
-1324 KTRIEAEKKTRIEAE
+1324 
-1339 KKEAERIAAEKAEE
+1339 IATEKAEE
-1353 EARVEAERKAEDER
+1353 EARVEAERKAEEER
-1367 IAKQKA
+1367 IAA
-1373 EEKAEEAESD
+1373 EKSEERKERDENGQPFVVSSDGTTTFGEITEDTGLTAAPIKLSEGFQDANTGKGYGLVHIEANHGEQIRQAGFTSVKEFVSFVATHYDPDNIRVGKRRDDGSDTFLIQVTDTHDNTLFIELSKDGSYWNVNSGGIFRKGYSNKKETVAKTEPQQPTNAVSSDSSLSANVKDGITNAEPNGEPTVSLDKGTTLPADQQTSD
-1383 KEEAEKRMDDEEP
+1383 KENTKKVADSEGENTLKAKIEAASADVNTEP
-1396 KPVGSGVFGNIYNQ
+1396 TEAQ
-1410 FKGKVKEAFD
+1410 KEAGNYKKGHVQVGTFD
-1420 FLMKHKGGDLLG
+1420 ITIEQPEGSIRRGTDADGKKWESKMHNTYGYFRGTEGVDGDHIDVFLSNDIDGWNGRKVFVVDQYNPDGTFDEHKVMLGFNDMDEAKSDYLANYEKGWENGRRITVSTTNLEDFEKWIDSSHRKTKPFSEYSSVNKETVATDKGG
-1432 VFHRKDVG
+1432 
-1440 DIDLVWGDENGGL
+1440 
-1453 AHILNKHVGE
+1453 
-1463 GKSFANVDEAMS
+1463 
-1475 HIQNII
+1475 
-1481 ETGKNDFEDG
+1481 
-1491 DKIVFR
+1491 
-1497 KGSELVTVRKNF
+1497 
-1509 REGGKKIADKNWVL
+1509 
-1523 TAYDKEA
+1523 
-1530 ADNGNRVTTKVIE
+1530 
-1543 GKATPHTASIDKGSE
+1543 E

-1579 EEKKRKAEA
+1579 EEKKR
-1588 EDDSVLG
+1588 
-1595 QATRAVGKKKK
+1595 
-1606 VNPFKYTA
+1606 
-1614 SQKDAGEVI
+1614 
-1623 KGVHYANGY
+1623 
-1632 AYASDGYIL
+1632 
-1641 FKEKADYPKEWEGT
+1641 
-1655 TRDKDGNLID
+1655 
-1665 GKYPDA
+1665 
-1671 EKAIHRLVHIPDK
+1671 
-1684 EVESLPSKGVLDFAI
+1684 
-1699 AASKKLKGEAIPVSV
+1699 
-1714 DGIFFNA
+1714 
-1721 VNLKKFLEAVASK
+1721 
-1734 GMDKIVYRHPMLYA
+1734 
-1748 TNGKDEIVMMPTVNT
+1748 
-1763 LEGALDIADRMER
+1763 
-1776 AGLPEEQIDAWK
+1776 
-1788 AHIEAAD
+1788 
-1795 KKMSFDDFKKA
+1795 
-1806 VENAKKEGVRPTEA
+1806 
-1820 DKQESK
+1820 K

-2018 QEAEKKRPSPL
+2018 QEAEKKRPAPL

-2192 CVRKAGAYDGIYKT
+2192 RVRKAGAYDGIYKT

-2307 GKNVSAED
+2307 GEDVSAED

-2373 RGVGK
+2373 RGGGK
-2378 FNAHYEPGKVV
+2378 FNAHYEPDKVV

-2558 ELTELTAEE
+2558 ENTELTAEE

-2602 TRMTG
+2602 TRNMFVGEKGATEADKAEEVSTRLDNLSVARRMEEAEKNAKSIKMATGWERGTDGKWRYETGDAKIKDTIELDGKTFKRYDEDMLWTSGKFGDVVDAPELFKAYPELKDVRIETDAVLNDMPSNGEYNPRTNTITIHSDDLKYQNSILNHEIQHAIQHIEGFASGGNFSTPQLKDSKEYKDWQKMLDDARKPSFKEEDIQATINSLFKDYNDLDKKIKEFLSAEETRMDGTGKSLLKSRQNRLEEIGREITELVDELEREGKKRGYVVKAVLDSEQSVLFNLYNRLAGEVEARNTEKRIGMTEEERRASLASETEDVAREDQILLG
-2607 AGSVREH
+2607 VDNADGEMNTGSVREH

-2710 YELFKDEAEKLKE
+2710 YELFRDEAEELKE

-2728 SPKYRNHLFNDIY
+2728 SPEYRNHLFNDIY
-2741 TDEMNRAQS
+2741 TDEMKRAQS

-2795 IPDDNGSNYLDWNS
+2795 IPDDNGSNYLDWNGHPAE
-2809 SLSKEQK
+2809 SLLKGVGSFLESNGFERVQDNPARYEKGESTVVLNPNATGADLYAELQEALGSDK
-2816 DTITKALKRLKVD
+2816 KA
-2829 LTYYE
+2829 
-2834 SRGFSLDDTFADIY
+2834 SQ
-2848 YFLTIALRHTRK
+2848 ALA
-2860 WEDVNA
+2860 E
-2866 IRASSKFLYSLGF
+2866 LGCI
-2879 TGIKYPADNMRGGR
+2879 GIKYPADNMRGGR

-2907 AKITDHVRFLRTAGG
+2907 AKITDHTRFLRTAGG

-2936 PKVATAETAVHE
+2936 PKVATSETAVHE

-3015 RRVADGEGGVFTKA
+3015 RRVADGDGGVFTKT

-3050 KMFGINR
+3050 RMFGINR
-3057 YRSAEELADMAMKDL
+3057 YRSAEELADMAMRDLLDSKNPMKDESGMRKRGEVGETLATSGTYFSGGGLLEAGLKGVIDPKVAVEFSEKIAGVYADNHGNHIVVADVRDVDPKKLVGAVDGGEVQYFHASPVCKNFSKAKREGGEVELDKETALSTAEFIAKTRPKVVTIENVKGYRNSEALKIITDELTRQGYDWDADVYNAADYGGYTKRERLIVRAKRDGKLPPKPEKLPEELRKKGWYSAVEDL
-3072 INGVKPTSRTF
+3072 IPHLEEKKTGVPQ
-3083 TFDNFYKDTKA
+3083 
-3094 VFEGTERPKGKPD
+3094 GTDER
-3107 YTSYSGSEYWYGEDN
+3107 
-3122 GGKYVVR
+3122 
-3129 GSDHWSG
+3129 
-3136 EFKVKDGER
+3136 
-3145 TNVGRN
+3145 
-3151 HYSEITEDGML
+3151 
-3162 PIGAQG
+3162 
-3168 SLKFGWE
+3168 LKN
-3175 KGLSKPV
+3175 
-3182 GSGIS
+3182 SGIDYRT
-3187 AAIDRRGSGDSNNIA
+3187 IDKPLYVFGRGYANKTVGHAFADELLPTLTTGGGDIIIMPDGRVLKASPRVLARVTGLPDTYKMPETDQLSHTIVGNGIPTQLTEGVIA
-3202 SCYWYIDNAKEKDN
+3202 PLLDNAIPS
-3216 KGFTYGKAYLS
+3216 A
-3227 EFEDKERRRDIPGD
+3227 ERATKRESVFDVADRVS
-3241 DWRDIQ
+3241 Q
-3247 GLEGGTRAM
+3247 NLEERTRAM

-3291 LLSTGVPNLPIQMS
+3291 LLSTGVPNLPIELS
-3305 AQRLEDKATKFGH
+3305 AKQLSKKAADRGH
-3318 NFDIAEVKDLVNA
+3318 RFDVKDIANLPQA
-3331 IQKPIAIFE
+3331 IQAPIAVFE
-3340 YGDRNKSQNLIVE
+3340 YGNKDKSQNLIVE
-3353 IQKDGKNFIIGLSL
+3353 IERDGKKFVVGIHFNQNRRGIVVNDIRGLF
-3367 NPVVKGKALEI
+3367 N
-3378 NSVRNVFPKDN
+3378 KDSH
-3389 AEWLNWISQNKLLY
+3389 EWLNWISQGKLLY
-3403 ADKEKIQALID
+3403 ADKEKIQALMD
-3414 KQQTNL
+3414 KQRTNL
-3420 ADVNYL
+3420 AEVNYL

-3443 FDGKISEVDKKG
+3443 FDGKISGVDKKG

-3465 NPKNEDKPRYSR
+3465 NPKNEDKPRFSR

-3496 SVRERVSARDE
+3496 SVREIVSARDE

-3533 MSAIDHASGNR
+3533 MLAIDHASGNK

-3671 AIDEQMKATDNQL
+3671 AIDEQMEATDNQL
-3684 LLRKL
+3684 LLRYL

-3706 AADDIRKAFE
+3706 AADDIRKTFE
-3716 SNPSHDRSDINEL
+3716 NNPSHDRSDINEL
-3729 WKRVNEVNGN
+3729 WSRVNEVNGN

-3859 WKPVFPDNIGANDS
+3859 WKPVFPDNIDANDS

-3968 ALNRQLSSLYTTL
+3968 ALNRQLSFLYTTL

-4014 LNFAKY
+4014 FNFAKY
-4020 NPAEMANLYAR
+4020 NPAEMANLYAS

-4085 QIWGGLGDAVDF
+4085 QIWGGLSDAVDF

-4141 SKFMGAEG
+4141 R
-4149 QTKAGNAAA
+4149 N
-4158 FVSGAGRGLYIF
+4158 
-4170 WNAGLQ
+4170 W
-4176 GLTNFSRQIGR
+4176 
-4187 HPGRALTLAALLF
+4187 
-4200 GFGALMSYLGNGDDD
+4200 
-4215 DENNYFNLPKYIRRS
+4215 
-4230 NVCYKIGDLFVT
+4230 
-4242 IPLPVEY
+4242 
-4249 RSFYGLGE
+4249 
-4257 LASSTLA
+4257 
-4264 GKEGG
+4264 
-4269 TTKDIAKEAVSQ
+4269 
-4281 VSQLFPI
+4281 
-4288 DFAEGGG
+4288 
-4295 GLHALIPSAVKPIV
+4295 
-4309 EAETN
+4309 
-4314 TAWTGL
+4314 W
-4320 PIYKDNDFNKNMPEY
+4320 KDNVGTSRFYDTEI
-4335 TKVYKT
+4335 
-4341 ANGHLVEIARAL
+4341 GLVEINRASVGSSL
-4353 NDATGG
+4353 AHRYSQVKLDVITSLAEGFNNAVYFGSMQDFNRQEGVKSHYFAYPINYNGNRNYVFCRAMQDANKSRLYVHEVFLADNIEKGNTLQTAASQPHGGITLYKDILANVLAANVTNDSETS
-4359 NKYKKGFIDINPA
+4359 KPC
-4372 KMEYVLK
+4372 
-4379 GMLGGAFSFPDKLVK
+4379 FSRKPGESIFDYASRVS
-4394 TTETIMGDREFDW
+4394 EDVDRSVCEG
-4407 RNTPFANRFV
+4407 R
-4417 KNADERTEY
+4417 
-4426 KSLNEQYFKLKDEMD
+4426 
-4441 VVKQQ
+4441 
-4446 LKGFE
+4446 
-4451 KEADA
+4451 
-4456 GNEKYEKALLQLEDS
+4456 
-4471 KDYERL
+4471 
-4477 ELFKDYEKELK
+4477 
-4488 GLNDELKELRMSP
+4488 
-4501 DYDKA
+4501 
-4506 EEKELQKEIAELQRQ
+4506 
-4521 LLDEMREIKK
+4521 

>member
-1 MSDRIKT
+1 M
-8 LYGQLV
+8 
-14 RNGYDLGGYE
+14 
-24 KFNAAMHDSNRRRSL
+24 
-39 YNQLVANRADLGG
+39 
-52 YEKFS
+52 
-57 SVVETAPR
+57 
-65 TTPSA
+65 
-70 PQKKRDVVADTIN
+70 
-83 MLRTPSSQYTRPQ
+83 
-96 PSKAAGTFEMPSK
+96 
-109 YDVYHNMPDV
+109 
-119 VKRHQTP
+119 
-126 TPLKPEAVMPSVPS
+126 
-140 SAAESVWAA
+140 
-149 ADKAAGAEVRKK
+149 
-161 VDEGWSWRKI
+161 
-171 MQALSSGA
+171 
-179 SVTGGLGDDNAQAL
+179 
-193 ETTSVAHLKTHDL
+193 
-206 QKLSD
+206 
-211 QAWAALGSKQQQSI
+211 
-225 INDSYIYLKEQY
+225 
-237 PDADDKALVDAA
+237 
-249 RKMARAKSDEQMY
+249 
-262 NLAVEKN
+262 
-269 MPKSVGE
+269 
-276 FFLRKA
+276 
-282 AAASS
+282 
-287 FGSLSKGYASM
+287 
-298 MAGTRGDMEAEDT
+298 
-311 ALQKYGAKHKVADIA
+311 
-326 GSVAGFAVDPLTYA
+326 
-340 SGAVGG
+340 
-346 AATKVALWAGGKV
+346 
-359 LSEAAA
+359 
-365 RKMSQT
+365 
-371 LGGKLLLGAVSG
+371 
-383 AANFGTFEAGGEALN
+383 
-398 QYKWGGTLDV
+398 
-408 DPETG
+408 
-413 RYVVGDFSLGKVASQ
+413 
-428 MRHGLTMGGLTGAFG
+428 
-443 TWLGNVSTK
+443 
-452 AAQATS
+452 
-458 STLGK
+458 
-463 LGVRAGELGV
+463 
-473 GLVGE
+473 
-478 GTIFATP
+478 
-485 EFISTYGDYN
+485 
-495 DIIKSVSDKNSPNY
+495 
-509 IADDKERS
+509 
-517 KYIAEIKAQRGERM
+517 
-531 MDIWQDNL
+531 
-539 AMIAGFKAQHAIK
+539 
-552 SAGRTISEL
+552 
-561 AASRRGKVGFV
+561 
-572 ERMGRM
+572 
-578 LDGHPS
+578 
-584 LALSKE
+584 
-590 EQTELDKHGYG
+590 
-601 DLTQM
+601 
-606 VKEYKAYAQKDGDLP
+606 
-621 YNKITQLLNDK
+621 
-632 NVSEAARAKMYYY
+632 
-645 VTGHSLPMSAVIAS
+645 
-659 NVIDNGDKTYTVQS
+659 
-673 LGDNGV
+673 
-679 ITSRTYGS
+679 
-687 LKRADYEKARID
+687 
-699 RQAELNGVAMA
+699 
-710 EQMFDNMDKAERL
+710 
-723 KAVCTRLAQDKGV
+723 
-736 SPETLLWLTRKDP
+736 
-749 KQMTAAEK
+749 
-757 RWIKEIEY
+757 
-765 AANEDAP
+765 
-772 QGENATVRH
+772 
-781 IKGIILDE
+781 
-789 YGVDVD
+789 
-795 KALRK
+795 
-800 AADSRTDAEKTAI
+800 
-813 SAYNNELAQAVAER
+813 
-827 KNAISQG
+827 
-834 ETTDAYRRGYEADT
+834 
-848 QGMRDA
+848 
-854 YVAQMYE
+854 
-861 PSEDNAET
+861 
-869 LRGVES
+869 
-875 QITESAKYQAALER
+875 
-889 DELKQM
+889 
-895 THKDGFIHL
+895 
-904 ATLKD
+904 
-909 KDKDG
+909 
-914 NGKQVYIVDGDIVM
+914 
-928 KEDGSGID
+928 
-936 ADASSKSVIVYD
+936 
-948 PATGEKK
+948 
-955 MVSPTAVDGI
+955 
-965 ESLGEVKTAEQREA
+965 
-979 EINARM
+979 
-985 QDTIQSGKDWL
+985 
-996 EGNVANP
+996 
-1003 VGMQIQLGDGRIA
+1003 
-1016 TIEAMHEDG
+1016 
-1025 KSAIATLP
+1025 
-1033 DGTQFLVPN
+1033 
-1042 DVLQRIVNNGQ
+1042 
-1053 YADYK
+1053 
-1058 ARRDAE
+1058 
-1064 ASKREAEQ
+1064 
-1072 STESASETATEGGQ
+1072 
-1086 PLPEEASLKEEES
+1086 
-1099 REYAQG
+1099 
-1105 DVFDVVVD
+1105 
-1113 GQKMHAEIVS
+1113 
-1123 PKDADGRFV
+1123 
-1132 VNVDDGESMRTLYV
+1132 
-1146 TPEELAAMEYREEPS
+1146 
-1161 TKAEETRLASE
+1161 
-1172 GSSEK
+1172 
-1177 ALERGEQPTE
+1177 
-1187 EHTPTAL
+1187 
-1194 ERIPRDEK
+1194 
-1202 GNAQFHDVDTETAW
+1202 
-1216 DGLVEMSGNEE
+1216 
-1227 TAHKVAEASLANAE
+1227 
-1241 RKLKAAKALKE
+1241 
-1252 KGETPEELLRSIKE
+1252 
-1266 NEAAVAEAQRVVAA
+1266 
-1280 WKAIVGEKSRR
+1280 
-1291 EEAVRAEAEHIATE
+1291 
-1305 KAEAER
+1305 
-1311 KAAEERE
+1311 
-1318 RAEAEE
+1318 
-1324 KTRIEAEKKTRIEAE
+1324 
-1339 KKEAERIAAEKAEE
+1339 
-1353 EARVEAERKAEDER
+1353 
-1367 IAKQKA
+1367 
-1373 EEKAEEAESD
+1373 
-1383 KEEAEKRMDDEEP
+1383 
-1396 KPVGSGVFGNIYNQ
+1396 
-1410 FKGKVKEAFD
+1410 
-1420 FLMKHKGGDLLG
+1420 
-1432 VFHRKDVG
+1432 
-1440 DIDLVWGDENGGL
+1440 
-1453 AHILNKHVGE
+1453 
-1463 GKSFANVDEAMS
+1463 
-1475 HIQNII
+1475 
-1481 ETGKNDFEDG
+1481 
-1491 DKIVFR
+1491 
-1497 KGSELVTVRKNF
+1497 
-1509 REGGKKIADKNWVL
+1509 

-1543 GKATPHTASIDKGSE
+1543 GKATPHTASADKGSE
-1558 KPEKKQEKQ
+1558 KAEKKQEKQ

-1595 QATRAVGKKKK
+1595 QAARAVGKKKK
-1606 VNPFKYTA
+1606 VNLFKYTA
-1614 SQKDAGEVI
+1614 SQKDAGEVM

-1665 GKYPDA
+1665 GKYPDT

-1684 EVESLPSKGVLDFAI
+1684 EVESLPSKEVLDFAI
-1699 AASKKLKGEAIPVSV
+1699 AASKKLKGEAIPVAI

-1734 GMDKIVYRHPMLYA
+1734 GMDKVVYRHPMLYA

-1776 AGLPEEQIDAWK
+1776 AGLPKEQIDAWK

-1826 AEAEK
+1826 AEAEN

-1957 DNVEVVGWYT
+1957 NNVEVVGWYT

-2018 QEAEKKRPSPL
+2018 QEAEKKRPSPIA
-2029 SERIE
+2029 ERIE

-2307 GKNVSAED
+2307 GKDVSAED

-2378 FNAHYEPGKVV
+2378 FNAHYEPDKVV

-2558 ELTELTAEE
+2558 EKTELTAEE

-2602 TRMTG
+2602 TRMMG

-2652 IGRTYAIQNTT
+2652 IGRTYANATA
-2663 THNDAL
+2663 HNYNKAL
-2669 RALQHDVDAI
+2669 RPLERKRDSIRNSLRIEALELDSARGGLRVAV
-2679 SDQLNRHRDD
+2679 
-2689 LKYDE
+2689 KAKAKAE
-2694 EQLKRANEWRA
+2694 ENYEEFLKRRE
-2705 EAELD
+2705 EIE
-2710 YELFKDEAEKLKE
+2710 E
-2723 KYGEA
+2723 KYGKHSTQYDDYLWN
-2728 SPKYRNHLFNDIY
+2728 SPYAIAV
-2741 TDEMNRAQS
+2741 RAIEHYENKIKERETKLHSLQ
-2750 SVKSTEESIQYRKE
+2750 KDLEETK
-2764 KIAELEK
+2764 
-2771 ALKDKQAEI
+2771 KQIENI
-2780 DELPKEFPRHLYTVE
+2780 TKVFPRHLYTVE
-2795 IPDDNGSNYLDWNS
+2795 IPDDNGSNYLDWNGHPAE
-2809 SLSKEQK
+2809 SLLK
-2816 DTITKALKRLKVD
+2816 DVGSFLEGEGFERVQDSPVRYEKGESTVVLNPNATGADLYAELREALGSDKKA
-2829 LTYYE
+2829 
-2834 SRGFSLDDTFADIY
+2834 SQ
-2848 YFLTIALRHTRK
+2848 ALA
-2860 WEDVNA
+2860 EV
-2866 IRASSKFLYSLGF
+2866 GCV
-2879 TGIKYPADNMRGGR
+2879 GIKYPADNMRGGR

-2907 AKITDHVRFLRTAGG
+2907 AKITDHTRFLRTADG

-3015 RRVADGEGGVFTKA
+3015 RRVADGDGGVFTKA

-3050 KMFGINR
+3050 RMFGINR

-3107 YTSYSGSEYWYGEDN
+3107 YTSYSGSEYWYGEDK

-3291 LLSTGVPNLPIQMS
+3291 LLSTGVPNLPIELS
-3305 AQRLEDKATKFGH
+3305 AKQLSKKAANRGH
-3318 NFDIAEVKDLVNA
+3318 RFDVKDIANLPQA
-3331 IQKPIAIFE
+3331 IQAPIAVFE
-3340 YGDRNKSQNLIVE
+3340 YGNKDKSQNLIVE
-3353 IQKDGKNFIIGLSL
+3353 IERDGKKFVVGIHFNQNRRGIVVNDIRGLF
-3367 NPVVKGKALEI
+3367 N
-3378 NSVRNVFPKDN
+3378 KDSH
-3389 AEWLNWISQNKLLY
+3389 EWLNWISQGKLLY

-3414 KQQTNL
+3414 KQRTNL
-3420 ADVNYL
+3420 AEVNYL

-3443 FDGKISEVDKKG
+3443 LSVKISEVDKKG
-3455 SDSID
+3455 SDSTD

-3533 MSAIDHASGNR
+3533 MSAIDHASGNK

-3671 AIDEQMKATDNQL
+3671 AIDEQMEVTDNQL
-3684 LLRKL
+3684 LLHYL

-3729 WKRVNEVNGN
+3729 WSRVNEVNGN

-3749 LTKEAYNDISSMY
+3749 LTKEAYNDINSMY
-3762 TNYIPMRGF
+3762 ANYIPMRGF

-3859 WKPVFPDNIGANDS
+3859 WKPFY
-3873 ASVVAKKMEAFEDKM
+3873 AFGRE
-3888 KQMAEKHPDLVQRSN
+3888 S
-3903 EAPDIPYKVVEKGQL
+3903 KG
-3918 NEHQVL
+3918 
-3924 VKQNGK
+3924 
-3930 SYIITVN
+3930 
-3937 GSPRAAQA
+3937 
-3945 ANGLTNPDTDLTGAV
+3945 
-3960 GKVFEGAE
+3960 
-3968 ALNRQLSSLYTTL
+3968 
-3981 NPDFIGSNYV
+3981 
-3991 RDALYSNTMVYVKE
+3991 
-4005 GAKYGGSFN
+4005 
-4014 LNFAKY
+4014 
-4020 NPAEMANLYAR
+4020 
-4031 YNKGSLDTSNE
+4031 
-4042 THRLFLE
+4042 
-4049 FMQNGGE
+4049 
-4056 TGFVNLKQIEKRKS
+4056 
-4070 EIAKAIKRDGRISAA
+4070 
-4085 QIWGGLGDAVDF
+4085 
-4097 ANRAVENSARFAAY
+4097 
-4111 VTSRKSGRSVGRSVY
+4111 
-4126 DAKEISVNFNRKGSG
+4126 
-4141 SKFMGAEG
+4141 
-4149 QTKAGNAAA
+4149 
-4158 FVSGAGRGLYIF
+4158 
-4170 WNAGLQ
+4170 
-4176 GLTNFSRQIGR
+4176 
-4187 HPGRALTLAALLF
+4187 
-4200 GFGALMSYLGNGDDD
+4200 
-4215 DENNYFNLPKYIRRS
+4215 
-4230 NVCYKIGDLFVT
+4230 
-4242 IPLPVEY
+4242 
-4249 RSFYGLGE
+4249 
-4257 LASSTLA
+4257 
-4264 GKEGG
+4264 
-4269 TTKDIAKEAVSQ
+4269 
-4281 VSQLFPI
+4281 
-4288 DFAEGGG
+4288 
-4295 GLHALIPSAVKPIV
+4295 
-4309 EAETN
+4309 
-4314 TAWTGL
+4314 
-4320 PIYKDNDFNKNMPEY
+4320 
-4335 TKVYKT
+4335 
-4341 ANGHLVEIARAL
+4341 
-4353 NDATGG
+4353 
-4359 NKYKKGFIDINPA
+4359 
-4372 KMEYVLK
+4372 
-4379 GMLGGAFSFPDKLVK
+4379 
-4394 TTETIMGDREFDW
+4394 
-4407 RNTPFANRFV
+4407 
-4417 KNADERTEY
+4417 
-4426 KSLNEQYFKLKDEMD
+4426 
-4441 VVKQQ
+4441 
-4446 LKGFE
+4446 
-4451 KEADA
+4451 
-4456 GNEKYEKALLQLEDS
+4456 
-4471 KDYERL
+4471 
-4477 ELFKDYEKELK
+4477 
-4488 GLNDELKELRMSP
+4488 
-4501 DYDKA
+4501 
-4506 EEKELQKEIAELQRQ
+4506 
-4521 LLDEMREIKK
+4521 

>member
-1 MSDRIKT
+1 M
-8 LYGQLV
+8 YV
-14 RNGYDLGGYE
+14 RLLTNNFLSE
-24 KFNAAMHDSNRRRSL
+24 KAVGKS
-39 YNQLVANRADLGG
+39 
-52 YEKFS
+52 E
-57 SVVETAPR
+57 
-65 TTPSA
+65 
-70 PQKKRDVVADTIN
+70 
-83 MLRTPSSQYTRPQ
+83 
-96 PSKAAGTFEMPSK
+96 SK
-109 YDVYHNMPDV
+109 DVYLAV
-119 VKRHQTP
+119 LRV
-126 TPLKPEAVMPSVPS
+126 LPEVIR
-140 SAAESVWAA
+140 ESV
-149 ADKAAGAEVRKK
+149 
-161 VDEGWSWRKI
+161 
-171 MQALSSGA
+171 
-179 SVTGGLGDDNAQAL
+179 
-193 ETTSVAHLKTHDL
+193 
-206 QKLSD
+206 
-211 QAWAALGSKQQQSI
+211 
-225 INDSYIYLKEQY
+225 
-237 PDADDKALVDAA
+237 
-249 RKMARAKSDEQMY
+249 
-262 NLAVEKN
+262 
-269 MPKSVGE
+269 
-276 FFLRKA
+276 
-282 AAASS
+282 
-287 FGSLSKGYASM
+287 
-298 MAGTRGDMEAEDT
+298 
-311 ALQKYGAKHKVADIA
+311 
-326 GSVAGFAVDPLTYA
+326 
-340 SGAVGG
+340 
-346 AATKVALWAGGKV
+346 
-359 LSEAAA
+359 
-365 RKMSQT
+365 
-371 LGGKLLLGAVSG
+371 
-383 AANFGTFEAGGEALN
+383 
-398 QYKWGGTLDV
+398 
-408 DPETG
+408 
-413 RYVVGDFSLGKVASQ
+413 
-428 MRHGLTMGGLTGAFG
+428 
-443 TWLGNVSTK
+443 
-452 AAQATS
+452 
-458 STLGK
+458 
-463 LGVRAGELGV
+463 
-473 GLVGE
+473 
-478 GTIFATP
+478 
-485 EFISTYGDYN
+485 
-495 DIIKSVSDKNSPNY
+495 
-509 IADDKERS
+509 
-517 KYIAEIKAQRGERM
+517 
-531 MDIWQDNL
+531 
-539 AMIAGFKAQHAIK
+539 
-552 SAGRTISEL
+552 
-561 AASRRGKVGFV
+561 
-572 ERMGRM
+572 
-578 LDGHPS
+578 
-584 LALSKE
+584 
-590 EQTELDKHGYG
+590 
-601 DLTQM
+601 
-606 VKEYKAYAQKDGDLP
+606 
-621 YNKITQLLNDK
+621 
-632 NVSEAARAKMYYY
+632 
-645 VTGHSLPMSAVIAS
+645 
-659 NVIDNGDKTYTVQS
+659 
-673 LGDNGV
+673 
-679 ITSRTYGS
+679 
-687 LKRADYEKARID
+687 
-699 RQAELNGVAMA
+699 
-710 EQMFDNMDKAERL
+710 
-723 KAVCTRLAQDKGV
+723 
-736 SPETLLWLTRKDP
+736 
-749 KQMTAAEK
+749 
-757 RWIKEIEY
+757 
-765 AANEDAP
+765 
-772 QGENATVRH
+772 
-781 IKGIILDE
+781 
-789 YGVDVD
+789 
-795 KALRK
+795 
-800 AADSRTDAEKTAI
+800 
-813 SAYNNELAQAVAER
+813 
-827 KNAISQG
+827 
-834 ETTDAYRRGYEADT
+834 
-848 QGMRDA
+848 
-854 YVAQMYE
+854 
-861 PSEDNAET
+861 
-869 LRGVES
+869 
-875 QITESAKYQAALER
+875 
-889 DELKQM
+889 
-895 THKDGFIHL
+895 
-904 ATLKD
+904 
-909 KDKDG
+909 
-914 NGKQVYIVDGDIVM
+914 
-928 KEDGSGID
+928 D
-936 ADASSKSVIVYD
+936 ADASSKSVIIYD

-996 EGNVANP
+996 EGNIANP

-1072 STESASETATEGGQ
+1072 STESAPETATEGGQ
-1086 PLPEEASLKEEES
+1086 PLPEEASTKEEES

-1161 TKAEETRLASE
+1161 TKVEETRLATD

-1291 EEAVRAEAEHIATE
+1291 EEAF
-1305 KAEAER
+1305 KAEVERIER

-1324 KTRIEAEKKTRIEAE
+1324 KTRIEAE

-1353 EARVEAERKAEDER
+1353 EARVEAERKAEEER
-1367 IAKQKA
+1367 KT
-1373 EEKAEEAESD
+1373 
-1383 KEEAEKRMDDEEP
+1383 KEEER
-1396 KPVGSGVFGNIYNQ
+1396 
-1410 FKGKVKEAFD
+1410 KE
-1420 FLMKHKGGDLLG
+1420 
-1432 VFHRKDVG
+1432 R
-1440 DIDLVWGDENGGL
+1440 DENGQPFVVSSDGTTTF
-1453 AHILNKHVGE
+1453 GE
-1463 GKSFANVDEAMS
+1463 ITED
-1475 HIQNII
+1475 
-1481 ETGKNDFEDG
+1481 TG
-1491 DKIVFR
+1491 
-1497 KGSELVTVRKNF
+1497 
-1509 REGGKKIADKNWVL
+1509 L
-1523 TAYDKEA
+1523 TAAPIKLSEGVADEMGNGYGLRHIEARHGDQIRKAGFSSVEEFIEQVAKNYDVIKEGS
-1530 ADNGNRVTTKVIE
+1530 DRNGNKTYRLLLTDKHNNTLMIELSKDGSYWNVNTAGVFKKSYGKDKKEVYNRHTTVKQSAE
-1543 GKATPHTASIDKGSE
+1543 TAETSQADEHSGTQSTSRMNVPTTSTDKGSE
-1558 KPEKKQEKQ
+1558 KAEKKQKKQ

-1579 EEKKRKAEA
+1579 EEKKRKAE
-1588 EDDSVLG
+1588 DDSVLG
-1595 QATRAVGKKKK
+1595 QATRAVGKKQK

-1734 GMDKIVYRHPMLYA
+1734 GMDKVVYRHPMLYA

-1763 LEGALDIADRMER
+1763 LEGALDIADKMES
-1776 AGLPEEQIDAWK
+1776 AGLPKEQIDAWK

-2018 QEAEKKRPSPL
+2018 QEAEKKRPAPL

-2307 GKNVSAED
+2307 GKDASAED

-2378 FNAHYEPGKVV
+2378 FNAHYEPDKVV

-2558 ELTELTAEE
+2558 EKTELTAEE

-2602 TRMTG
+2602 TRMMG

-2663 THNDAL
+2663 KHNDAL

-2741 TDEMNRAQS
+2741 TDEMKRAQS

-2795 IPDDNGSNYLDWNS
+2795 IPDDNGVNYLDWNS

-2834 SRGFSLDDTFADIY
+2834 SRGFSLDDTFGDIY

-2893 KDGAKNYV
+2893 EDGAKNYV

-2907 AKITDHVRFLRTAGG
+2907 AKITDHTRFLRTADG

-2964 WSHTVKELKNSV
+2964 WSHTVKELKDSV

-2986 ELKTDDEIADEVLS
+2986 ELKTDGEIADEVLS

-3042 ARFWEGVA
+3042 ARFWGEVA
-3050 KMFGINR
+3050 RMFGINR
-3057 YRSAEELADMAMKDL
+3057 YRSAEELADMAMRDL

-3107 YTSYSGSEYWYGEDN
+3107 YTSYSGSEYWYGEDK

-3256 AVKKANDRFNEE
+3256 AERIAEQPVEEINNRFNEE
-3268 LEMQVK
+3268 LEKYQNNELPK
-3274 GELEEG
+3274 GHRFE
-3280 HVYKLGMPSEI
+3280 LGMPSAE
-3291 LLSTGVPNLPIQMS
+3291 LQSAGFPTLPISMRS
-3305 AQRLEDKATKFGH
+3305 SLLAKKAG
-3318 NFDIAEVKDLVNA
+3318 AERHPFAPTDLRDLVNA
-3331 IQKPIAIFE
+3331 IQKPIAIFK
-3340 YGDRNKSQNLIVE
+3340 YSKDNMRNLIV
-3353 IQKDGKNFIIGLSL
+3353 DVSRGGKHFLVGVTL
-3367 NPVVKGKALEI
+3367 NYKADNIEI
-3378 NSVRNVFPKDN
+3378 NSVSGLFPKEN
-3389 AEWLNWISQNKLLY
+3389 HEWIKWIQDGKVLRI
-3403 ADKEKIQALID
+3403 DQKEKVQDLINSLR
-3414 KQQTNL
+3414 TNP
-3420 ADVNYL
+3420 AESERIGL

-3443 FDGKISEVDKKG
+3443 FDEEIIDDGKKG

-3533 MSAIDHASGNR
+3533 MYAIDHASGNK

-3671 AIDEQMKATDNQL
+3671 AIDEQMKATDDQL

-3729 WKRVNEVNGN
+3729 WSRVNEVNGN

-3859 WKPVFPDNIGANDS
+3859 WKPFY
-3873 ASVVAKKMEAFEDKM
+3873 AFGRE
-3888 KQMAEKHPDLVQRSN
+3888 S
-3903 EAPDIPYKVVEKGQL
+3903 KG
-3918 NEHQVL
+3918 
-3924 VKQNGK
+3924 
-3930 SYIITVN
+3930 
-3937 GSPRAAQA
+3937 
-3945 ANGLTNPDTDLTGAV
+3945 
-3960 GKVFEGAE
+3960 
-3968 ALNRQLSSLYTTL
+3968 
-3981 NPDFIGSNYV
+3981 
-3991 RDALYSNTMVYVKE
+3991 
-4005 GAKYGGSFN
+4005 
-4014 LNFAKY
+4014 
-4020 NPAEMANLYAR
+4020 
-4031 YNKGSLDTSNE
+4031 
-4042 THRLFLE
+4042 
-4049 FMQNGGE
+4049 
-4056 TGFVNLKQIEKRKS
+4056 
-4070 EIAKAIKRDGRISAA
+4070 
-4085 QIWGGLGDAVDF
+4085 
-4097 ANRAVENSARFAAY
+4097 
-4111 VTSRKSGRSVGRSVY
+4111 
-4126 DAKEISVNFNRKGSG
+4126 
-4141 SKFMGAEG
+4141 
-4149 QTKAGNAAA
+4149 
-4158 FVSGAGRGLYIF
+4158 
-4170 WNAGLQ
+4170 
-4176 GLTNFSRQIGR
+4176 
-4187 HPGRALTLAALLF
+4187 
-4200 GFGALMSYLGNGDDD
+4200 
-4215 DENNYFNLPKYIRRS
+4215 
-4230 NVCYKIGDLFVT
+4230 
-4242 IPLPVEY
+4242 
-4249 RSFYGLGE
+4249 
-4257 LASSTLA
+4257 
-4264 GKEGG
+4264 
-4269 TTKDIAKEAVSQ
+4269 
-4281 VSQLFPI
+4281 
-4288 DFAEGGG
+4288 
-4295 GLHALIPSAVKPIV
+4295 
-4309 EAETN
+4309 
-4314 TAWTGL
+4314 
-4320 PIYKDNDFNKNMPEY
+4320 
-4335 TKVYKT
+4335 
-4341 ANGHLVEIARAL
+4341 
-4353 NDATGG
+4353 
-4359 NKYKKGFIDINPA
+4359 
-4372 KMEYVLK
+4372 
-4379 GMLGGAFSFPDKLVK
+4379 
-4394 TTETIMGDREFDW
+4394 
-4407 RNTPFANRFV
+4407 
-4417 KNADERTEY
+4417 
-4426 KSLNEQYFKLKDEMD
+4426 
-4441 VVKQQ
+4441 
-4446 LKGFE
+4446 
-4451 KEADA
+4451 
-4456 GNEKYEKALLQLEDS
+4456 
-4471 KDYERL
+4471 
-4477 ELFKDYEKELK
+4477 
-4488 GLNDELKELRMSP
+4488 
-4501 DYDKA
+4501 
-4506 EEKELQKEIAELQRQ
+4506 
-4521 LLDEMREIKK
+4521 

>member
-1 MSDRIKT
+1 MCVKLLT
-8 LYGQLV
+8 NNFLL
-14 RNGYDLGGYE
+14 E
-24 KFNAAMHDSNRRRSL
+24 KAIGKS
-39 YNQLVANRADLGG
+39 
-52 YEKFS
+52 K
-57 SVVETAPR
+57 
-65 TTPSA
+65 
-70 PQKKRDVVADTIN
+70 DVHLAV
-83 MLRTPSSQYTRPQ
+83 LR
-96 PSKAAGTFEMPSK
+96 
-109 YDVYHNMPDV
+109 V
-119 VKRHQTP
+119 
-126 TPLKPEAVMPSVPS
+126 LPEVIR
-140 SAAESVWAA
+140 ESV
-149 ADKAAGAEVRKK
+149 
-161 VDEGWSWRKI
+161 
-171 MQALSSGA
+171 
-179 SVTGGLGDDNAQAL
+179 
-193 ETTSVAHLKTHDL
+193 
-206 QKLSD
+206 
-211 QAWAALGSKQQQSI
+211 
-225 INDSYIYLKEQY
+225 
-237 PDADDKALVDAA
+237 
-249 RKMARAKSDEQMY
+249 
-262 NLAVEKN
+262 
-269 MPKSVGE
+269 
-276 FFLRKA
+276 
-282 AAASS
+282 
-287 FGSLSKGYASM
+287 
-298 MAGTRGDMEAEDT
+298 
-311 ALQKYGAKHKVADIA
+311 
-326 GSVAGFAVDPLTYA
+326 
-340 SGAVGG
+340 
-346 AATKVALWAGGKV
+346 
-359 LSEAAA
+359 
-365 RKMSQT
+365 
-371 LGGKLLLGAVSG
+371 
-383 AANFGTFEAGGEALN
+383 
-398 QYKWGGTLDV
+398 
-408 DPETG
+408 
-413 RYVVGDFSLGKVASQ
+413 
-428 MRHGLTMGGLTGAFG
+428 
-443 TWLGNVSTK
+443 
-452 AAQATS
+452 
-458 STLGK
+458 
-463 LGVRAGELGV
+463 
-473 GLVGE
+473 
-478 GTIFATP
+478 
-485 EFISTYGDYN
+485 
-495 DIIKSVSDKNSPNY
+495 
-509 IADDKERS
+509 
-517 KYIAEIKAQRGERM
+517 
-531 MDIWQDNL
+531 
-539 AMIAGFKAQHAIK
+539 
-552 SAGRTISEL
+552 
-561 AASRRGKVGFV
+561 
-572 ERMGRM
+572 
-578 LDGHPS
+578 
-584 LALSKE
+584 
-590 EQTELDKHGYG
+590 
-601 DLTQM
+601 
-606 VKEYKAYAQKDGDLP
+606 
-621 YNKITQLLNDK
+621 
-632 NVSEAARAKMYYY
+632 
-645 VTGHSLPMSAVIAS
+645 
-659 NVIDNGDKTYTVQS
+659 
-673 LGDNGV
+673 
-679 ITSRTYGS
+679 
-687 LKRADYEKARID
+687 
-699 RQAELNGVAMA
+699 
-710 EQMFDNMDKAERL
+710 
-723 KAVCTRLAQDKGV
+723 
-736 SPETLLWLTRKDP
+736 
-749 KQMTAAEK
+749 
-757 RWIKEIEY
+757 
-765 AANEDAP
+765 
-772 QGENATVRH
+772 
-781 IKGIILDE
+781 
-789 YGVDVD
+789 
-795 KALRK
+795 
-800 AADSRTDAEKTAI
+800 
-813 SAYNNELAQAVAER
+813 
-827 KNAISQG
+827 
-834 ETTDAYRRGYEADT
+834 
-848 QGMRDA
+848 
-854 YVAQMYE
+854 
-861 PSEDNAET
+861 
-869 LRGVES
+869 
-875 QITESAKYQAALER
+875 
-889 DELKQM
+889 
-895 THKDGFIHL
+895 
-904 ATLKD
+904 
-909 KDKDG
+909 
-914 NGKQVYIVDGDIVM
+914 
-928 KEDGSGID
+928 D
-936 ADASSKSVIVYD
+936 ADASSKSVIIYD

-965 ESLGEVKTAEQREA
+965 ESLGEVKTAEQTEA

-985 QDTIQSGKDWL
+985 QDTIQRSKDWL

-1033 DGTQFLVPN
+1033 DGTQFLVSK

-1064 ASKREAEQ
+1064 AGKREAEQ
-1072 STESASETATEGGQ
+1072 STESAPETATEGGQ
-1086 PLPEEASLKEEES
+1086 PLPEEASTKEEES

-1113 GQKMHAEIVS
+1113 GNKMHAEIVS
-1123 PKDADGRFV
+1123 PKDADGKFV

-1161 TKAEETRLASE
+1161 PKVEETRLASE

-1252 KGETPEELLRSIKE
+1252 KGETPEELLQSIKE
-1266 NEAAVAEAQRVVAA
+1266 NEAAVAEAQRTVDA

-1291 EEAVRAEAEHIATE
+1291 EEAAKAEAERIATE

-1324 KTRIEAEKKTRIEAE
+1324 KTRIEAEKK
-1339 KKEAERIAAEKAEE
+1339 EAERIAAEKAEE
-1353 EARVEAERKAEDER
+1353 EARVEAERKAEEERKTEEEERKERDENGQPFVVSSDGTTTFGEITEGTGLTVAPIKLSEGMAGEKGNGYGLRHIEARHGDQIRKAGFSSVKEFVKYVASNYDKHNIKIGKKRANGVETFLIQAEDEHSNVLYVELSKDGSYWNVNSGGIFRKGYAEKKKDVGQNTEHPTSATTLQDKSFVQTDKDNGSQSADTHSDKQHPSADKGTTLPADQQTSDKENTKKVADSEGENTLKAKIEAASADVNTEPTEAQKKAGNYKKGHVQVGTFDITIEQPEGSIRRGTDADGKQWESKMHNTYGYFRGTEGVDGDHIDVFLSNDIDGWKGRKVFVVDQYNPDGTFDEHKVMLGFNDMDEAKSDYLANYEKGWENGRR
-1367 IAKQKA
+1367 IDVSATNLEDFEKWIDSSHRKTKPFS
-1373 EEKAEEAESD
+1373 EYSSVNKGREKAE
-1383 KEEAEKRMDDEEP
+1383 
-1396 KPVGSGVFGNIYNQ
+1396 
-1410 FKGKVKEAFD
+1410 
-1420 FLMKHKGGDLLG
+1420 
-1432 VFHRKDVG
+1432 
-1440 DIDLVWGDENGGL
+1440 
-1453 AHILNKHVGE
+1453 
-1463 GKSFANVDEAMS
+1463 
-1475 HIQNII
+1475 
-1481 ETGKNDFEDG
+1481 
-1491 DKIVFR
+1491 
-1497 KGSELVTVRKNF
+1497 
-1509 REGGKKIADKNWVL
+1509 
-1523 TAYDKEA
+1523 
-1530 ADNGNRVTTKVIE
+1530 
-1543 GKATPHTASIDKGSE
+1543 
-1558 KPEKKQEKQ
+1558 KKQKKQ

-1579 EEKKRKAEA
+1579 EEKKR
-1588 EDDSVLG
+1588 
-1595 QATRAVGKKKK
+1595 
-1606 VNPFKYTA
+1606 
-1614 SQKDAGEVI
+1614 
-1623 KGVHYANGY
+1623 
-1632 AYASDGYIL
+1632 
-1641 FKEKADYPKEWEGT
+1641 
-1655 TRDKDGNLID
+1655 
-1665 GKYPDA
+1665 
-1671 EKAIHRLVHIPDK
+1671 
-1684 EVESLPSKGVLDFAI
+1684 
-1699 AASKKLKGEAIPVSV
+1699 
-1714 DGIFFNA
+1714 
-1721 VNLKKFLEAVASK
+1721 
-1734 GMDKIVYRHPMLYA
+1734 
-1748 TNGKDEIVMMPTVNT
+1748 
-1763 LEGALDIADRMER
+1763 
-1776 AGLPEEQIDAWK
+1776 
-1788 AHIEAAD
+1788 
-1795 KKMSFDDFKKA
+1795 
-1806 VENAKKEGVRPTEA
+1806 
-1820 DKQESK
+1820 K

-2018 QEAEKKRPSPL
+2018 QEAEKKRPAPIA
-2029 SERIE
+2029 ERIE

-2277 EMQERYRTLM
+2277 EIQERYRTLM

-2307 GKNVSAED
+2307 GKDVSAED

-2359 ALSLGGKLAMAFGA
+2359 ALSLRGKLAMAFGA

-2378 FNAHYEPGKVV
+2378 FNAHYEPDKVV

-2602 TRMTG
+2602 TRMMG

-2652 IGRTYAIQNTT
+2652 IGKTYAIQNTT
-2663 THNDAL
+2663 KHNDAL

-2710 YELFKDEAEKLKE
+2710 YELFKNEAEELKE
-2723 KYGEA
+2723 KYGES

-2741 TDEMNRAQS
+2741 TDEMKRAQS

-2795 IPDDNGSNYLDWNS
+2795 IPDDNGSNYLDWNEHPAE
-2809 SLSKEQK
+2809 SLLK
-2816 DTITKALKRLKVD
+2816 DVGSFLEGEGFERVQDNPARYEKGESTVVLNPNATGADLYAELREALGSDKKA
-2829 LTYYE
+2829 
-2834 SRGFSLDDTFADIY
+2834 SQ
-2848 YFLTIALRHTRK
+2848 ALA
-2860 WEDVNA
+2860 E
-2866 IRASSKFLYSLGF
+2866 LGCI
-2879 TGIKYPADNMRGGR
+2879 GIKYPADNMRGGR
-2893 KDGAKNYV
+2893 EDGAKNYV

-2907 AKITDHVRFLRTAGG
+2907 AKITDHTRFLRTADG

-3000 TFSGRRGA
+3000 AFSGRRGA

-3050 KMFGINR
+3050 RMFGINR
-3057 YRSAEELADMAMKDL
+3057 YRSVEELADMAMRDLLDSKNPMKDESGMRKRGEVGETLATSGTYFSGGGLLEAGLKGVIDPKVAVEFSEKIAGVYADNHGNHIVVADVRDVDPKKLVGAVDGGEVQYFHASPVCKNFSKAKREGGEVELDKETALSTAEFIAKTRPKVVTIENVKGYRNSEALKIITDELTRQGYDWDADVYNTADYGGYTKRERLIVRAKRDGKLPPKPEKFPEELRKKGWYSAVEDL
-3072 INGVKPTSRTF
+3072 IPHLEEKKTGVPQGTDERLKNSGIDYRTIDKPLYVFGRGYANKTVGHAFADELLPTLTTGGGDIIIMPDGRVLKASPRVLARVTGLPDSYKMPETDQLSHTIVGNGIPTQLTEGVIAPLLDNAIPSAERATKRESVFDVADRVSQNLEERTRAMGSRVEKRMADVAQKLEGKELSMEQKAVVDVFSGEKDNQKFSVERNGVKQQF
-3083 TFDNFYKDTKA
+3083 LLK
-3094 VFEGTERPKGKPD
+3094 
-3107 YTSYSGSEYWYGEDN
+3107 
-3122 GGKYVVR
+3122 
-3129 GSDHWSG
+3129 
-3136 EFKVKDGER
+3136 
-3145 TNVGRN
+3145 
-3151 HYSEITEDGML
+3151 
-3162 PIGAQG
+3162 QG
-3168 SLKFGWE
+3168 
-3175 KGLSKPV
+3175 
-3182 GSGIS
+3182 
-3187 AAIDRRGSGDSNNIA
+3187 
-3202 SCYWYIDNAKEKDN
+3202 
-3216 KGFTYGKAYLS
+3216 
-3227 EFEDKERRRDIPGD
+3227 
-3241 DWRDIQ
+3241 Q
-3247 GLEGGTRAM
+3247 
-3256 AVKKANDRFNEE
+3256 
-3268 LEMQVK
+3268 
-3274 GELEEG
+3274 
-3280 HVYKLGMPSEI
+3280 
-3291 LLSTGVPNLPIQMS
+3291 
-3305 AQRLEDKATKFGH
+3305 EDKAGAKHSLYRHYGTNTGVITADDVLKIPQVLERGERIEKAKGGKKMAVYTM
-3318 NFDIAEVKDLVNA
+3318 DIDGVKYTVLTRV
-3331 IQKPIAIFE
+3331 
-3340 YGDRNKSQNLIVE
+3340 
-3353 IQKDGKNFIIGLSL
+3353 GKNNEIVDDFYS
-3367 NPVVKGKALEI
+3367 NKKGSES
-3378 NSVRNVFPKDN
+3378 SVYRNVENIDNTPEGARRKDSEPS
-3389 AEWLNWISQNKLLY
+3389 AKVE
-3403 ADKEKIQALID
+3403 DKSES
-3414 KQQTNL
+3414 
-3420 ADVNYL
+3420 
-3426 NLDDVAK
+3426 
-3433 KVKDFENPKL
+3433 PKL
-3443 FDGKISEVDKKG
+3443 FGEEIIDDGKKG

-3533 MSAIDHASGNR
+3533 MLAIDHASGNR

-3671 AIDEQMKATDNQL
+3671 AIDEQMKATDDQL

-3729 WKRVNEVNGN
+3729 WSRVNEVNGN

-3859 WKPVFPDNIGANDS
+3859 WKPFY
-3873 ASVVAKKMEAFEDKM
+3873 AFGRE
-3888 KQMAEKHPDLVQRSN
+3888 S
-3903 EAPDIPYKVVEKGQL
+3903 KG
-3918 NEHQVL
+3918 
-3924 VKQNGK
+3924 VK
-3930 SYIITVN
+3930 
-3937 GSPRAAQA
+3937 
-3945 ANGLTNPDTDLTGAV
+3945 
-3960 GKVFEGAE
+3960 
-3968 ALNRQLSSLYTTL
+3968 RQ
-3981 NPDFIGSNYV
+3981 
-3991 RDALYSNTMVYVKE
+3991 
-4005 GAKYGGSFN
+4005 
-4014 LNFAKY
+4014 
-4020 NPAEMANLYAR
+4020 
-4031 YNKGSLDTSNE
+4031 
-4042 THRLFLE
+4042 
-4049 FMQNGGE
+4049 
-4056 TGFVNLKQIEKRKS
+4056 
-4070 EIAKAIKRDGRISAA
+4070 
-4085 QIWGGLGDAVDF
+4085 
-4097 ANRAVENSARFAAY
+4097 
-4111 VTSRKSGRSVGRSVY
+4111 
-4126 DAKEISVNFNRKGSG
+4126 
-4141 SKFMGAEG
+4141 
-4149 QTKAGNAAA
+4149 
-4158 FVSGAGRGLYIF
+4158 
-4170 WNAGLQ
+4170 
-4176 GLTNFSRQIGR
+4176 
-4187 HPGRALTLAALLF
+4187 
-4200 GFGALMSYLGNGDDD
+4200 
-4215 DENNYFNLPKYIRRS
+4215 
-4230 NVCYKIGDLFVT
+4230 
-4242 IPLPVEY
+4242 
-4249 RSFYGLGE
+4249 
-4257 LASSTLA
+4257 
-4264 GKEGG
+4264 
-4269 TTKDIAKEAVSQ
+4269 
-4281 VSQLFPI
+4281 
-4288 DFAEGGG
+4288 
-4295 GLHALIPSAVKPIV
+4295 
-4309 EAETN
+4309 
-4314 TAWTGL
+4314 
-4320 PIYKDNDFNKNMPEY
+4320 
-4335 TKVYKT
+4335 
-4341 ANGHLVEIARAL
+4341 
-4353 NDATGG
+4353 
-4359 NKYKKGFIDINPA
+4359 
-4372 KMEYVLK
+4372 
-4379 GMLGGAFSFPDKLVK
+4379 
-4394 TTETIMGDREFDW
+4394 
-4407 RNTPFANRFV
+4407 
-4417 KNADERTEY
+4417 
-4426 KSLNEQYFKLKDEMD
+4426 
-4441 VVKQQ
+4441 
-4446 LKGFE
+4446 
-4451 KEADA
+4451 
-4456 GNEKYEKALLQLEDS
+4456 
-4471 KDYERL
+4471 
-4477 ELFKDYEKELK
+4477 
-4488 GLNDELKELRMSP
+4488 
-4501 DYDKA
+4501 
-4506 EEKELQKEIAELQRQ
+4506 
-4521 LLDEMREIKK
+4521 

>member
-1 MSDRIKT
+1 MCI
-8 LYGQLV
+8 LQCL
-14 RNGYDLGGYE
+14 GYC
-24 KFNAAMHDSNRRRSL
+24 
-39 YNQLVANRADLGG
+39 
-52 YEKFS
+52 
-57 SVVETAPR
+57 
-65 TTPSA
+65 
-70 PQKKRDVVADTIN
+70 
-83 MLRTPSSQYTRPQ
+83 
-96 PSKAAGTFEMPSK
+96 
-109 YDVYHNMPDV
+109 
-119 VKRHQTP
+119 
-126 TPLKPEAVMPSVPS
+126 
-140 SAAESVWAA
+140 
-149 ADKAAGAEVRKK
+149 
-161 VDEGWSWRKI
+161 
-171 MQALSSGA
+171 
-179 SVTGGLGDDNAQAL
+179 
-193 ETTSVAHLKTHDL
+193 
-206 QKLSD
+206 
-211 QAWAALGSKQQQSI
+211 
-225 INDSYIYLKEQY
+225 
-237 PDADDKALVDAA
+237 
-249 RKMARAKSDEQMY
+249 
-262 NLAVEKN
+262 
-269 MPKSVGE
+269 PKS
-276 FFLRKA
+276 
-282 AAASS
+282 
-287 FGSLSKGYASM
+287 
-298 MAGTRGDMEAEDT
+298 
-311 ALQKYGAKHKVADIA
+311 
-326 GSVAGFAVDPLTYA
+326 
-340 SGAVGG
+340 
-346 AATKVALWAGGKV
+346 
-359 LSEAAA
+359 
-365 RKMSQT
+365 
-371 LGGKLLLGAVSG
+371 
-383 AANFGTFEAGGEALN
+383 
-398 QYKWGGTLDV
+398 
-408 DPETG
+408 
-413 RYVVGDFSLGKVASQ
+413 YVRV
-428 MRHGLTMGGLTGAFG
+428 
-443 TWLGNVSTK
+443 
-452 AAQATS
+452 
-458 STLGK
+458 
-463 LGVRAGELGV
+463 
-473 GLVGE
+473 
-478 GTIFATP
+478 
-485 EFISTYGDYN
+485 
-495 DIIKSVSDKNSPNY
+495 
-509 IADDKERS
+509 
-517 KYIAEIKAQRGERM
+517 
-531 MDIWQDNL
+531 
-539 AMIAGFKAQHAIK
+539 
-552 SAGRTISEL
+552 
-561 AASRRGKVGFV
+561 
-572 ERMGRM
+572 
-578 LDGHPS
+578 
-584 LALSKE
+584 
-590 EQTELDKHGYG
+590 
-601 DLTQM
+601 LTQSNT
-606 VKEYKAYAQKDGDLP
+606 LT
-621 YNKITQLLNDK
+621 I
-632 NVSEAARAKMYYY
+632 AR
-645 VTGHSLPMSAVIAS
+645 
-659 NVIDNGDKTYTVQS
+659 
-673 LGDNGV
+673 
-679 ITSRTYGS
+679 
-687 LKRADYEKARID
+687 E
-699 RQAELNGVAMA
+699 
-710 EQMFDNMDKAERL
+710 
-723 KAVCTRLAQDKGV
+723 
-736 SPETLLWLTRKDP
+736 
-749 KQMTAAEK
+749 
-757 RWIKEIEY
+757 
-765 AANEDAP
+765 
-772 QGENATVRH
+772 
-781 IKGIILDE
+781 
-789 YGVDVD
+789 
-795 KALRK
+795 
-800 AADSRTDAEKTAI
+800 
-813 SAYNNELAQAVAER
+813 
-827 KNAISQG
+827 
-834 ETTDAYRRGYEADT
+834 
-848 QGMRDA
+848 
-854 YVAQMYE
+854 
-861 PSEDNAET
+861 
-869 LRGVES
+869 
-875 QITESAKYQAALER
+875 
-889 DELKQM
+889 
-895 THKDGFIHL
+895 
-904 ATLKD
+904 
-909 KDKDG
+909 
-914 NGKQVYIVDGDIVM
+914 
-928 KEDGSGID
+928 
-936 ADASSKSVIVYD
+936 
-948 PATGEKK
+948 
-955 MVSPTAVDGI
+955 
-965 ESLGEVKTAEQREA
+965 
-979 EINARM
+979 
-985 QDTIQSGKDWL
+985 
-996 EGNVANP
+996 
-1003 VGMQIQLGDGRIA
+1003 
-1016 TIEAMHEDG
+1016 
-1025 KSAIATLP
+1025 
-1033 DGTQFLVPN
+1033 
-1042 DVLQRIVNNGQ
+1042 
-1053 YADYK
+1053 
-1058 ARRDAE
+1058 
-1064 ASKREAEQ
+1064 
-1072 STESASETATEGGQ
+1072 
-1086 PLPEEASLKEEES
+1086 
-1099 REYAQG
+1099 
-1105 DVFDVVVD
+1105 
-1113 GQKMHAEIVS
+1113 
-1123 PKDADGRFV
+1123 
-1132 VNVDDGESMRTLYV
+1132 
-1146 TPEELAAMEYREEPS
+1146 
-1161 TKAEETRLASE
+1161 
-1172 GSSEK
+1172 
-1177 ALERGEQPTE
+1177 
-1187 EHTPTAL
+1187 
-1194 ERIPRDEK
+1194 
-1202 GNAQFHDVDTETAW
+1202 
-1216 DGLVEMSGNEE
+1216 
-1227 TAHKVAEASLANAE
+1227 
-1241 RKLKAAKALKE
+1241 KAAKALKE
-1252 KGETPEELLRSIKE
+1252 KGETPEELLQSIKE
-1266 NEAAVAEAQRVVAA
+1266 NEAAVAEAQRTVDA
-1280 WKAIVGEKSRR
+1280 WKAIVGEKARR
-1291 EEAVRAEAEHIATE
+1291 EEAAKAEAERIATE

-1324 KTRIEAEKKTRIEAE
+1324 KARI
-1339 KKEAERIAAEKAEE
+1339 EAERIAAEKAEE
-1353 EARVEAERKAEDER
+1353 EARVEAERKAGEER
-1367 IAKQKA
+1367 KT
-1373 EEKAEEAESD
+1373 EEKERKAKTDGDGQNGFNFFTGTINELIAATRKKGSSLIKKVLSAASNRLIADLKDKGVDISPEYNHTIDNNAINHALNRHSSD
-1383 KEEAEKRMDDEEP
+1383 KEKEQGQIPLTEKDIENVNDVIDNYDEIKTEKNSRGQDIIIYKKRYTDGTTLYVEEVRTGRKELAMASMRKQRSRKLTDADDLKSTP
-1396 KPVGSGVFGNIYNQ
+1396 SS
-1410 FKGKVKEAFD
+1410 
-1420 FLMKHKGGDLLG
+1420 DLP
-1432 VFHRKDVG
+1432 
-1440 DIDLVWGDENGGL
+1440 
-1453 AHILNKHVGE
+1453 
-1463 GKSFANVDEAMS
+1463 S
-1475 HIQNII
+1475 
-1481 ETGKNDFEDG
+1481 
-1491 DKIVFR
+1491 
-1497 KGSELVTVRKNF
+1497 
-1509 REGGKKIADKNWVL
+1509 
-1523 TAYDKEA
+1523 
-1530 ADNGNRVTTKVIE
+1530 
-1543 GKATPHTASIDKGSE
+1543 ASADKGSE
-1558 KPEKKQEKQ
+1558 KAEKKQEKQ

-1606 VNPFKYTA
+1606 VNRFKYTVSEKNSNSA
-1614 SQKDAGEVI
+1614 LR
-1623 KGVHYANGY
+1623 GVHYANGY

-1665 GKYPDA
+1665 GKYPDT
-1671 EKAIHRLVHIPDK
+1671 EKAILRFVHIPDK
-1684 EVESLPSKGVLDFAI
+1684 EVESLPSKEVLDFAI
-1699 AASKKLKGEAIPVSV
+1699 AASKKLKVESIPVAI

-1734 GMDKIVYRHPMLYA
+1734 GMDKVVYRHPMLYA
-1748 TNGKDEIVMMPTVNT
+1748 TNGKDEIVLMPTVNT
-1763 LEGALDIADRMER
+1763 LEGALDIADRMES
-1776 AGLPEEQIDAWK
+1776 AGLPKEQIEAWK

-2018 QEAEKKRPSPL
+2018 QEAEKKRPAPL

-2307 GKNVSAED
+2307 GKDVSAED

-2373 RGVGK
+2373 RGGGK
-2378 FNAHYEPGKVV
+2378 FNAHYEPDKVV

-2607 AGSVREH
+2607 AKQKRALETATIAAEATNNATVISSADGAKIQNNLGTLATNYEKIANKTRGFITDLSQALGLKRHESSQYGTFETPDGKRITIRVSNHNARVSNFDKNNESEGISIVISSHKNKGLHNDGNAHIIEYFYPKRALENAEGKPLAEMIRSVSDALAGEEFKDTTGLAEREEVNAGSVREH

-2652 IGRTYAIQNTT
+2652 IGKTYAEQNAT

-2710 YELFKDEAEKLKE
+2710 YELFRDEAEELKE
-2723 KYGEA
+2723 KYGES
-2728 SPKYRNHLFNDIY
+2728 SPEYRNHLFNDIY
-2741 TDEMNRAQS
+2741 TDEMKRAQS
-2750 SVKSTEESIQYRKE
+2750 SVKGMEESIQYRKE

-2795 IPDDNGSNYLDWNS
+2795 IPDDNGSNYLDWNGHPAE
-2809 SLSKEQK
+2809 SLLK
-2816 DTITKALKRLKVD
+2816 DVGSFLESEGFERVQDNPARYEKGESTVVLNPNATGADLYAELQEALGSDKKA
-2829 LTYYE
+2829 
-2834 SRGFSLDDTFADIY
+2834 SQ
-2848 YFLTIALRHTRK
+2848 ALA
-2860 WEDVNA
+2860 E
-2866 IRASSKFLYSLGF
+2866 LGCI
-2879 TGIKYPADNMRGGR
+2879 GIKYPADNMRGGR

-2907 AKITDHVRFLRTAGG
+2907 AKITDHTRFLRTADG

-3029 KAIETLERVKEAI
+3029 KAIEALERVKEAI

-3050 KMFGINR
+3050 RMFGINR
-3057 YRSAEELADMAMKDL
+3057 YRSVEELADMAMKDL
-3072 INGVKPTSRTF
+3072 LDSKNPMKDESGMRKRGEVGDEGVKSLKGEEALTALDSIFGENEGSAIPPKISSFAKFKNLFKKPVRTF
-3083 TFDNFYKDTKA
+3083 LGELVQVKEEVWNKILRNNRQDITGTVLPTIENADFAIRDTDGSTLYVKRFKGDGQERMYNVVVVNKHGEVEDYISSVHIKRDNNLRNKIKKGAELFLPNARTTD
-3094 VFEGTERPKGKPD
+3094 GTMSRNNSTPGA
-3107 YTSYSGSEYWYGEDN
+3107 
-3122 GGKYVVR
+3122 
-3129 GSDHWSG
+3129 
-3136 EFKVKDGER
+3136 KVA
-3145 TNVGRN
+3145 N
-3151 HYSEITEDGML
+3151 YSET
-3162 PIGAQG
+3162 A
-3168 SLKFGWE
+3168 
-3175 KGLSKPV
+3175 
-3182 GSGIS
+3182 
-3187 AAIDRRGSGDSNNIA
+3187 
-3202 SCYWYIDNAKEKDN
+3202 
-3216 KGFTYGKAYLS
+3216 
-3227 EFEDKERRRDIPGD
+3227 
-3241 DWRDIQ
+3241 
-3247 GLEGGTRAM
+3247 
-3256 AVKKANDRFNEE
+3256 
-3268 LEMQVK
+3268 
-3274 GELEEG
+3274 
-3280 HVYKLGMPSEI
+3280 
-3291 LLSTGVPNLPIQMS
+3291 
-3305 AQRLEDKATKFGH
+3305 
-3318 NFDIAEVKDLVNA
+3318 
-3331 IQKPIAIFE
+3331 
-3340 YGDRNKSQNLIVE
+3340 
-3353 IQKDGKNFIIGLSL
+3353 
-3367 NPVVKGKALEI
+3367 
-3378 NSVRNVFPKDN
+3378 
-3389 AEWLNWISQNKLLY
+3389 
-3403 ADKEKIQALID
+3403 
-3414 KQQTNL
+3414 
-3420 ADVNYL
+3420 
-3426 NLDDVAK
+3426 
-3433 KVKDFENPKL
+3433 
-3443 FDGKISEVDKKG
+3443 
-3455 SDSID
+3455 
-3460 RSVRE
+3460 
-3465 NPKNEDKPRYSR
+3465 KPRYSR

-3496 SVRERVSARDE
+3496 SVREIVSARDE

-3533 MSAIDHASGNR
+3533 MSAIDHASGNK

-3616 QREAQKEF
+3616 QREAKKEF

-3671 AIDEQMKATDNQL
+3671 AIDEQMEATDDQL
-3684 LLRKL
+3684 LLRYL

-3729 WKRVNEVNGN
+3729 WSRVNEVNGN

-3859 WKPVFPDNIGANDS
+3859 WKPFYTFGRES
-3873 ASVVAKKMEAFEDKM
+3873 
-3888 KQMAEKHPDLVQRSN
+3888 
-3903 EAPDIPYKVVEKGQL
+3903 KG
-3918 NEHQVL
+3918 
-3924 VKQNGK
+3924 
-3930 SYIITVN
+3930 
-3937 GSPRAAQA
+3937 
-3945 ANGLTNPDTDLTGAV
+3945 
-3960 GKVFEGAE
+3960 
-3968 ALNRQLSSLYTTL
+3968 
-3981 NPDFIGSNYV
+3981 
-3991 RDALYSNTMVYVKE
+3991 
-4005 GAKYGGSFN
+4005 
-4014 LNFAKY
+4014 
-4020 NPAEMANLYAR
+4020 
-4031 YNKGSLDTSNE
+4031 
-4042 THRLFLE
+4042 
-4049 FMQNGGE
+4049 
-4056 TGFVNLKQIEKRKS
+4056 
-4070 EIAKAIKRDGRISAA
+4070 
-4085 QIWGGLGDAVDF
+4085 
-4097 ANRAVENSARFAAY
+4097 
-4111 VTSRKSGRSVGRSVY
+4111 
-4126 DAKEISVNFNRKGSG
+4126 
-4141 SKFMGAEG
+4141 
-4149 QTKAGNAAA
+4149 
-4158 FVSGAGRGLYIF
+4158 
-4170 WNAGLQ
+4170 
-4176 GLTNFSRQIGR
+4176 
-4187 HPGRALTLAALLF
+4187 
-4200 GFGALMSYLGNGDDD
+4200 
-4215 DENNYFNLPKYIRRS
+4215 
-4230 NVCYKIGDLFVT
+4230 
-4242 IPLPVEY
+4242 
-4249 RSFYGLGE
+4249 
-4257 LASSTLA
+4257 
-4264 GKEGG
+4264 
-4269 TTKDIAKEAVSQ
+4269 
-4281 VSQLFPI
+4281 
-4288 DFAEGGG
+4288 
-4295 GLHALIPSAVKPIV
+4295 
-4309 EAETN
+4309 
-4314 TAWTGL
+4314 
-4320 PIYKDNDFNKNMPEY
+4320 
-4335 TKVYKT
+4335 
-4341 ANGHLVEIARAL
+4341 
-4353 NDATGG
+4353 
-4359 NKYKKGFIDINPA
+4359 
-4372 KMEYVLK
+4372 
-4379 GMLGGAFSFPDKLVK
+4379 
-4394 TTETIMGDREFDW
+4394 
-4407 RNTPFANRFV
+4407 
-4417 KNADERTEY
+4417 
-4426 KSLNEQYFKLKDEMD
+4426 
-4441 VVKQQ
+4441 
-4446 LKGFE
+4446 
-4451 KEADA
+4451 
-4456 GNEKYEKALLQLEDS
+4456 
-4471 KDYERL
+4471 
-4477 ELFKDYEKELK
+4477 
-4488 GLNDELKELRMSP
+4488 
-4501 DYDKA
+4501 
-4506 EEKELQKEIAELQRQ
+4506 
-4521 LLDEMREIKK
+4521 

>member
-1 MSDRIKT
+1 MIELSKDGSYWNVNTAGVFKKS
-8 LYGQLV
+8 YGKDKKEV
-14 RNGYDLGGYE
+14 Y
-24 KFNAAMHDSNRRRSL
+24 NRHTTVKQS
-39 YNQLVANRADLGG
+39 A
-52 YEKFS
+52 
-57 SVVETAPR
+57 ETAE
-65 TTPSA
+65 TS
-70 PQKKRDVVADTIN
+70 QADEH
-83 MLRTPSSQYTRPQ
+83 S
-96 PSKAAGTFEMPSK
+96 GTQSTSRM
-109 YDVYHNMPDV
+109 N
-119 VKRHQTP
+119 
-126 TPLKPEAVMPSVPS
+126 VP
-140 SAAESVWAA
+140 
-149 ADKAAGAEVRKK
+149 
-161 VDEGWSWRKI
+161 
-171 MQALSSGA
+171 
-179 SVTGGLGDDNAQAL
+179 
-193 ETTSVAHLKTHDL
+193 TTSTGK
-206 QKLSD
+206 
-211 QAWAALGSKQQQSI
+211 GSK
-225 INDSYIYLKEQY
+225 
-237 PDADDKALVDAA
+237 KA
-249 RKMARAKSDEQMY
+249 
-262 NLAVEKN
+262 
-269 MPKSVGE
+269 
-276 FFLRKA
+276 
-282 AAASS
+282 
-287 FGSLSKGYASM
+287 
-298 MAGTRGDMEAEDT
+298 
-311 ALQKYGAKHKVADIA
+311 
-326 GSVAGFAVDPLTYA
+326 
-340 SGAVGG
+340 
-346 AATKVALWAGGKV
+346 
-359 LSEAAA
+359 
-365 RKMSQT
+365 
-371 LGGKLLLGAVSG
+371 
-383 AANFGTFEAGGEALN
+383 
-398 QYKWGGTLDV
+398 
-408 DPETG
+408 
-413 RYVVGDFSLGKVASQ
+413 
-428 MRHGLTMGGLTGAFG
+428 
-443 TWLGNVSTK
+443 
-452 AAQATS
+452 
-458 STLGK
+458 
-463 LGVRAGELGV
+463 
-473 GLVGE
+473 
-478 GTIFATP
+478 
-485 EFISTYGDYN
+485 
-495 DIIKSVSDKNSPNY
+495 
-509 IADDKERS
+509 
-517 KYIAEIKAQRGERM
+517 
-531 MDIWQDNL
+531 
-539 AMIAGFKAQHAIK
+539 
-552 SAGRTISEL
+552 
-561 AASRRGKVGFV
+561 
-572 ERMGRM
+572 
-578 LDGHPS
+578 
-584 LALSKE
+584 
-590 EQTELDKHGYG
+590 
-601 DLTQM
+601 
-606 VKEYKAYAQKDGDLP
+606 
-621 YNKITQLLNDK
+621 
-632 NVSEAARAKMYYY
+632 
-645 VTGHSLPMSAVIAS
+645 
-659 NVIDNGDKTYTVQS
+659 
-673 LGDNGV
+673 
-679 ITSRTYGS
+679 
-687 LKRADYEKARID
+687 
-699 RQAELNGVAMA
+699 
-710 EQMFDNMDKAERL
+710 
-723 KAVCTRLAQDKGV
+723 
-736 SPETLLWLTRKDP
+736 
-749 KQMTAAEK
+749 
-757 RWIKEIEY
+757 
-765 AANEDAP
+765 
-772 QGENATVRH
+772 
-781 IKGIILDE
+781 
-789 YGVDVD
+789 
-795 KALRK
+795 
-800 AADSRTDAEKTAI
+800 
-813 SAYNNELAQAVAER
+813 
-827 KNAISQG
+827 
-834 ETTDAYRRGYEADT
+834 
-848 QGMRDA
+848 
-854 YVAQMYE
+854 
-861 PSEDNAET
+861 
-869 LRGVES
+869 
-875 QITESAKYQAALER
+875 
-889 DELKQM
+889 
-895 THKDGFIHL
+895 
-904 ATLKD
+904 
-909 KDKDG
+909 
-914 NGKQVYIVDGDIVM
+914 
-928 KEDGSGID
+928 
-936 ADASSKSVIVYD
+936 
-948 PATGEKK
+948 
-955 MVSPTAVDGI
+955 
-965 ESLGEVKTAEQREA
+965 
-979 EINARM
+979 
-985 QDTIQSGKDWL
+985 
-996 EGNVANP
+996 
-1003 VGMQIQLGDGRIA
+1003 
-1016 TIEAMHEDG
+1016 
-1025 KSAIATLP
+1025 
-1033 DGTQFLVPN
+1033 
-1042 DVLQRIVNNGQ
+1042 
-1053 YADYK
+1053 
-1058 ARRDAE
+1058 
-1064 ASKREAEQ
+1064 
-1072 STESASETATEGGQ
+1072 
-1086 PLPEEASLKEEES
+1086 
-1099 REYAQG
+1099 
-1105 DVFDVVVD
+1105 
-1113 GQKMHAEIVS
+1113 
-1123 PKDADGRFV
+1123 
-1132 VNVDDGESMRTLYV
+1132 
-1146 TPEELAAMEYREEPS
+1146 
-1161 TKAEETRLASE
+1161 
-1172 GSSEK
+1172 
-1177 ALERGEQPTE
+1177 
-1187 EHTPTAL
+1187 
-1194 ERIPRDEK
+1194 
-1202 GNAQFHDVDTETAW
+1202 
-1216 DGLVEMSGNEE
+1216 
-1227 TAHKVAEASLANAE
+1227 
-1241 RKLKAAKALKE
+1241 
-1252 KGETPEELLRSIKE
+1252 
-1266 NEAAVAEAQRVVAA
+1266 
-1280 WKAIVGEKSRR
+1280 
-1291 EEAVRAEAEHIATE
+1291 
-1305 KAEAER
+1305 
-1311 KAAEERE
+1311 
-1318 RAEAEE
+1318 
-1324 KTRIEAEKKTRIEAE
+1324 
-1339 KKEAERIAAEKAEE
+1339 
-1353 EARVEAERKAEDER
+1353 
-1367 IAKQKA
+1367 
-1373 EEKAEEAESD
+1373 
-1383 KEEAEKRMDDEEP
+1383 
-1396 KPVGSGVFGNIYNQ
+1396 
-1410 FKGKVKEAFD
+1410 
-1420 FLMKHKGGDLLG
+1420 
-1432 VFHRKDVG
+1432 
-1440 DIDLVWGDENGGL
+1440 
-1453 AHILNKHVGE
+1453 
-1463 GKSFANVDEAMS
+1463 
-1475 HIQNII
+1475 
-1481 ETGKNDFEDG
+1481 
-1491 DKIVFR
+1491 
-1497 KGSELVTVRKNF
+1497 
-1509 REGGKKIADKNWVL
+1509 
-1523 TAYDKEA
+1523 
-1530 ADNGNRVTTKVIE
+1530 
-1543 GKATPHTASIDKGSE
+1543 
-1558 KPEKKQEKQ
+1558 EKKQEKQ

-1614 SQKDAGEVI
+1614 SQKDTGEVM

-1699 AASKKLKGEAIPVSV
+1699 AASKKLKVEAIPVSV

-1734 GMDKIVYRHPMLYA
+1734 GMDKVVYRHPMLYA
-1748 TNGKDEIVMMPTVNT
+1748 TNGKDEVVLMPTVNT

-1776 AGLPEEQIDAWK
+1776 AGLPKEQIDAWK

-1795 KKMSFDDFKKA
+1795 KKKSFEDFKKA

-1957 DNVEVVGWYT
+1957 NNVEVVGWYT

-2018 QEAEKKRPSPL
+2018 QEAEKKRPAPL

-2075 SSLFDEKELLES
+2075 SSLFDEKKLLES

-2307 GKNVSAED
+2307 GKDVSAED

-2378 FNAHYEPGKVV
+2378 FNAHYEPDKVV

-2558 ELTELTAEE
+2558 EKTELTAEE

-2602 TRMTG
+2602 TRNKRSKKSEAARKRDEALYAVDWSTAFVSG
-2607 AGSVREH
+2607 KSREEAAEIRRERGRKFKEETKELYG
-2614 RVYHGSGAD
+2614 RVLSGN
-2623 FDAFDHSHMGEGEGA
+2623 FDD
-2638 QAYGWGTYVTEVEG
+2638 VTLRLIDKFVDKSTPNNPYERP
-2652 IGRTYAIQNTT
+2652 ISKRLPA
-2663 THNDAL
+2663 
-2669 RALQHDVDAI
+2669 RALQKMRGGERTGSIDALFSRISESAVGKDGKALPRAERERAIEEKKKELLKKWAIATGNWHTDIADFTEQREPIGSGTDSDVYLGKDGKSVIKVSKGKPYGKRFRPDVDNVALFNTVFPGSRYTI
-2679 SDQLNRHRDD
+2679 EGYGEIDGKFVRF
-2689 LKYDE
+2689 LKQPIVDFTSSTPLTEGERVAYM
-2694 EQLKRANEWRA
+2694 
-2705 EAELD
+2705 
-2710 YELFKDEAEKLKE
+2710 EKLGFKPINKE
-2723 KYGEA
+2723 NTAFSNGEIIA
-2728 SPKYRNHLFNDIY
+2728 SDL
-2741 TDEMNRAQS
+2741 Q
-2750 SVKSTEESIQYRKE
+2750 KSNIV
-2764 KIAELEK
+2764 
-2771 ALKDKQAEI
+2771 KDKQGNVRVIDADMKLHTKDFGGKFSYPDAE
-2780 DELPKEFPRHLYTVE
+2780 T
-2795 IPDDNGSNYLDWNS
+2795 
-2809 SLSKEQK
+2809 
-2816 DTITKALKRLKVD
+2816 DTRT
-2829 LTYYE
+2829 
-2834 SRGFSLDDTFADIY
+2834 
-2848 YFLTIALRHTRK
+2848 
-2860 WEDVNA
+2860 
-2866 IRASSKFLYSLGF
+2866 
-2879 TGIKYPADNMRGGR
+2879 
-2893 KDGAKNYV
+2893 DGMQ
-2901 IFNEND
+2901 
-2907 AKITDHVRFLRTAGG
+2907 RFLRTADG

-2936 PKVATAETAVHE
+2936 PKVATSETAVHE

-3008 ERLREEA
+3008 ERLHEEA

-3029 KAIETLERVKEAI
+3029 KAMAALENVKNAI

-3050 KMFGINR
+3050 RMFGINR
-3057 YRSAEELADMAMKDL
+3057 YRSAEELADMAMRDL

-3107 YTSYSGSEYWYGEDN
+3107 YISYSGSEYWYGEDK

-3168 SLKFGWE
+3168 SLKFGWK

-3247 GLEGGTRAM
+3247 GVEGNARAM

-3465 NPKNEDKPRYSR
+3465 NPKSEEPRFSR

-3533 MSAIDHASGNR
+3533 MSAIDHASGNK

-3566 NKEEMHQVAK
+3566 NKEESHSR
-3576 TQFKPLMSAVAKLS
+3576 L
-3590 GNGKES
+3590 
-3596 GELYDYMFAKH
+3596 
-3607 GLERDAVMR
+3607 DAVHS
-3616 QREAQKEF
+3616 
-3624 DKYQKAN
+3624 
-3631 PKGTKTIG
+3631 PTPTKGVRKP
-3639 DFVASLEGKDYAGLT
+3639 Y
-3654 ALTAEDGRV
+3654 
-3663 KSIQSQID
+3663 
-3671 AIDEQMKATDNQL
+3671 
-3684 LLRKL
+3684 LRSYTM
-3689 GGQKKRLKV
+3689 
-3698 DLLNAARD
+3698 
-3706 AADDIRKAFE
+3706 IYMPIP
-3716 SNPSHDRSDINEL
+3716 SN
-3729 WKRVNEVNGN
+3729 V
-3739 TLRKLYESGM
+3739 
-3749 LTKEAYNDISSMY
+3749 
-3762 TNYIPMRGF
+3762 
-3771 DQTTSADAYA
+3771 
-3781 YLTHGDSAFNAPIKT
+3781 
-3796 AKGRSSK
+3796 
-3803 ADNPIAYM
+3803 
-3811 QAMAE
+3811 
-3816 SAIMQ
+3816 
-3821 GNRNV
+3821 
-3826 LVKQK
+3826 
-3831 MLNFV
+3831 
-3836 RNHPSDLASVSDVWL
+3836 
-3851 QYDSVADE
+3851 
-3859 WKPVFPDNIGANDS
+3859 
-3873 ASVVAKKMEAFEDKM
+3873 
-3888 KQMAEKHPDLVQRSN
+3888 
-3903 EAPDIPYKVVEKGQL
+3903 
-3918 NEHQVL
+3918 
-3924 VKQNGK
+3924 
-3930 SYIITVN
+3930 
-3937 GSPRAAQA
+3937 
-3945 ANGLTNPDTDLTGAV
+3945 
-3960 GKVFEGAE
+3960 
-3968 ALNRQLSSLYTTL
+3968 
-3981 NPDFIGSNYV
+3981 
-3991 RDALYSNTMVYVKE
+3991 
-4005 GAKYGGSFN
+4005 
-4014 LNFAKY
+4014 
-4020 NPAEMANLYAR
+4020 
-4031 YNKGSLDTSNE
+4031 
-4042 THRLFLE
+4042 
-4049 FMQNGGE
+4049 
-4056 TGFVNLKQIEKRKS
+4056 
-4070 EIAKAIKRDGRISAA
+4070 
-4085 QIWGGLGDAVDF
+4085 
-4097 ANRAVENSARFAAY
+4097 
-4111 VTSRKSGRSVGRSVY
+4111 
-4126 DAKEISVNFNRKGSG
+4126 SG
-4141 SKFMGAEG
+4141 S
-4149 QTKAGNAAA
+4149 
-4158 FVSGAGRGLYIF
+4158 
-4170 WNAGLQ
+4170 
-4176 GLTNFSRQIGR
+4176 
-4187 HPGRALTLAALLF
+4187 
-4200 GFGALMSYLGNGDDD
+4200 
-4215 DENNYFNLPKYIRRS
+4215 
-4230 NVCYKIGDLFVT
+4230 
-4242 IPLPVEY
+4242 
-4249 RSFYGLGE
+4249 
-4257 LASSTLA
+4257 
-4264 GKEGG
+4264 
-4269 TTKDIAKEAVSQ
+4269 
-4281 VSQLFPI
+4281 
-4288 DFAEGGG
+4288 
-4295 GLHALIPSAVKPIV
+4295 
-4309 EAETN
+4309 
-4314 TAWTGL
+4314 
-4320 PIYKDNDFNKNMPEY
+4320 
-4335 TKVYKT
+4335 
-4341 ANGHLVEIARAL
+4341 
-4353 NDATGG
+4353 
-4359 NKYKKGFIDINPA
+4359 
-4372 KMEYVLK
+4372 
-4379 GMLGGAFSFPDKLVK
+4379 
-4394 TTETIMGDREFDW
+4394 
-4407 RNTPFANRFV
+4407 
-4417 KNADERTEY
+4417 
-4426 KSLNEQYFKLKDEMD
+4426 
-4441 VVKQQ
+4441 
-4446 LKGFE
+4446 
-4451 KEADA
+4451 
-4456 GNEKYEKALLQLEDS
+4456 
-4471 KDYERL
+4471 
-4477 ELFKDYEKELK
+4477 
-4488 GLNDELKELRMSP
+4488 
-4501 DYDKA
+4501 
-4506 EEKELQKEIAELQRQ
+4506 
-4521 LLDEMREIKK
+4521 